1 MESITAARNISGL
14 EPMSV
19 LHGIAPLCVPMS
31 VSGDFA
37 DEVGNRAVPRIVSL
51 WERLGLFY
59 MLEQPQTAP
68 VSNTRVTV
76 NNFTAQMIFRLCSF
90 SHTDRLIERY
100 QPGSVF
106 PENIRRASQEN
117 VRMIRSA
124 EMRRVFRALTENSRY
139 TEEVG
144 RVFRLIFEKETG
156 GIPLQ
161 TVCRALAALLG
172 SSGGGA
178 VFTAQQRRIF
188 ERIAAVLGSEY
199 PESPAAVEI
208 SRLGSASGFTEE
220 QRARI
225 LSAVGKTG
233 NRPQTDAAQIVVQL
247 AERGKSAVEA
257 AELIRREVRSYGFTE
272 RHYDR
277 ESIREMI
284 GAVPGRIAPAG
295 RSAAFIAADPESAA
309 ARNGAARPAG
319 GIYEAAALLY
329 QELSGTGSDDSAG
342 KTDSSTT
349 QQNVEFRRLSGKMT
363 AGISAVFSDIL
374 NSAQYGL
381 NNPRYQVERRIPDRI
396 FRENVLGK
404 AVSANAETGK
414 PGGIGIPGTSEHS
427 EKAKYA
433 GALNP
438 ASEITMKFYADSPA
452 GRLLEQISDG
462 MVNSESRRGISEY
475 SRQFEIPVSEL
486 LAGARL
492 NAGAGIDFGE
502 KQGLSESGEAH
513 VVPMNNMDAPQDVT
527 QTMALPEP
535 ILNNFQAEET
545 GANSVSLWSSFE
557 KSVEGRLTSLFSEIS
572 RNVNFGGRTIVLSG
586 SDTHSESMRTV
597 QNQVCITA
605 PALRRILS
613 RFSFETDIYSTAQ
626 HSNSDTALTSVVN
639 ETTEL
644 LRRYSFEENRHQN
657 SPETHIYQDY
667 SFRETSGFSE
677 KNTIHNSSTALTFN
691 NAVQKENE
699 EAPAHSTSKNTNH
712 PTGAVLP
719 PEPQSNAA
727 QREQLILPER
737 STSETANH
745 LTGTLLS
752 PEPQSN
758 AAQREQLIL
767 PERSTSETANQLAGA
782 VLPPE
787 PQSNAAQTEQLTIP
801 ERSTSENVNQL
812 TGTVLSPEPQSNAAQ
827 REQLI
832 LPERSTSETAN
843 QLTGAVLP
851 PEPQS
856 KAAQREQ
863 LTLPE
868 RSISETVNQL
878 TGAVLPP
885 EPQSNAAEP
894 DQLTLPERSIS
905 ETANQLAGAVL
916 PPEPQSNAAQREQ
929 LTIQER
935 STSENA
941 NNLTGAVLP
950 PEPQSNAVQREQLIL
965 PERSTSETANQLT
978 GTVLPP
984 EPQSNAAQRE
994 QLILPERSTSE
1005 TANQLTG
1012 TVLPPEPQSNA
1023 AKTEQ
1028 LILPERSTSE
1038 TANHLT
1044 GTLLSPEPQSK
1055 AAQRKQLTL
1064 PERSTS
1070 ETANNLT
1077 GAVLPPEPQS
1087 NAAKTELLTPL
1098 AQSETQNNERR
1109 TAGSYRDRLDNKTLS
1124 VIDQLIAETR
1134 QPVPVPEIKEAIP
1147 EPEPELNYISSEKS
1161 VESSDVIRSVNIVRE
1176 SIVRHTESHMS
1187 RLIERAYRNSL
1198 PEQPEKKP
1206 FTFRTAEN
1214 TENMLMLVPPTEMDR
1229 YRAQQPY
1236 MNSLPPIEL
1245 KEPQP
1250 AQAPAETS
1258 RTVTTNRQVTVN
1270 TSVDGGISSLTR
1282 DEISRLTDKVYER
1295 IENRLA
1301 RERRRMGL

>member
-59 MLEQPQTAP
+59 MIEQPQTAP
-68 VSNTRVTV
+68 VSNTHVTV

-124 EMRRVFRALTENSRY
+124 EMRSVFRAFTENSRY

-208 SRLGSASGFTEE
+208 SRLGAASGFTEE
-220 QRARI
+220 QRAHI

-233 NRPQTDAAQIVVQL
+233 NPPQTDAAQMVVQL
-247 AERGKSAVEA
+247 AERGKSAAEA
-257 AELIRREVRSYGFTE
+257 AELIRSEVRSYGFTE

-284 GAVPGRIAPAG
+284 GAVPGRIVPAG

-349 QQNVEFRRLSGKMT
+349 QRNVEFRRLSGKMT

-374 NSAQYGL
+374 NSAQYSL
-381 NNPRYQVERRIPDRI
+381 NNPRYQAERKIPERI

-404 AVSANAETGK
+404 TVSANAETGK
-414 PGGIGIPGTSEHS
+414 PGEIGIPGTSEHS

-438 ASEITMKFYADSPA
+438 ASEITMRFYADSPA

-486 LAGARL
+486 LTGAQL

-535 ILNNFQAEET
+535 ILNNFQAEEA

-639 ETTEL
+639 ETAEL
-644 LRRYSFEENRHQN
+644 LRRYSFEEDRHQN

-677 KNTIHNSSTALTFN
+677 KNTVHNSSTALTFN

-727 QREQLILPER
+727 QREQLTLPER
-737 STSETANH
+737 STSETANQLTGVVLSPEPQSNAAQREQLTLPERSISETANH

-758 AAQREQLIL
+758 AAQREQL
-767 PERSTSETANQLAGA
+767 
-782 VLPPE
+782 
-787 PQSNAAQTEQLTIP
+787 
-801 ERSTSENVNQL
+801 
-812 TGTVLSPEPQSNAAQ
+812 
-827 REQLI
+827 
-832 LPERSTSETAN
+832 
-843 QLTGAVLP
+843 
-851 PEPQS
+851 
-856 KAAQREQ
+856 
-863 LTLPE
+863 TLP
-868 RSISETVNQL
+868 
-878 TGAVLPP
+878 
-885 EPQSNAAEP
+885 
-894 DQLTLPERSIS
+894 DRSIS
-905 ETANQLAGAVL
+905 ETANHLTGAVL

-929 LTIQER
+929 LTI
-935 STSENA
+935 
-941 NNLTGAVLP
+941 
-950 PEPQSNAVQREQLIL
+950 PEP
-965 PERSTSETANQLT
+965 STSETVNQPT

-1012 TVLPPEPQSNA
+1012 VVLPPEPQSNAAEPDQLTHPERSTSETANQLTGVVLPPESQSNA

-1038 TANHLT
+1038 TVN
-1044 GTLLSPEPQSK
+1044 Q
-1055 AAQRKQLTL
+1055 
-1064 PERSTS
+1064 
-1070 ETANNLT
+1070 LT

-1087 NAAKTELLTPL
+1087 NAARTELLTPL

-1161 VESSDVIRSVNIVRE
+1161 VEPSDVIRSVNIVRE

-1187 RLIERAYRNSL
+1187 RLIERAYRNTL

-1206 FTFRTAEN
+1206 FTFQTAEN
-1214 TENMLMLVPPTEMDR
+1214 TENMVMLVPPTEMDR

-1250 AQAPAETS
+1250 AQAPAENS

-1270 TSVDGGISSLTR
+1270 TSVDGGINSLTR

>member
-59 MLEQPQTAP
+59 MIEQPQTAP
-68 VSNTRVTV
+68 VSNTHVTV

-178 VFTAQQRRIF
+178 VFTAQQRRLF

-208 SRLGSASGFTEE
+208 SRLGAASGFTEE

-233 NRPQTDAAQIVVQL
+233 NRPQTDAAQMVVQL

-257 AELIRREVRSYGFTE
+257 AELIRSEVRSYGFTE

-284 GAVPGRIAPAG
+284 GAVPGRIAPVG
-295 RSAAFIAADPESAA
+295 RSAAFIAADSESAA
-309 ARNGAARPAG
+309 ARNGVARPAG

-349 QQNVEFRRLSGKMT
+349 QRNVEFRRLSGKMT

-374 NSAQYGL
+374 NSAQYSL
-381 NNPRYQVERRIPDRI
+381 NNPRYQAERRIPDRI

-438 ASEITMKFYADSPA
+438 ASEIAMKFYADSPA

-502 KQGLSESGEAH
+502 KQGLSQSGEAR

-535 ILNNFQAEET
+535 ILNNFQQAEEA

-572 RNVNFGGRTIVLSG
+572 RNVNTGGRTAVLSE
-586 SDTHSESMRTV
+586 SDTHPESMRTV

-677 KNTIHNSSTALTFN
+677 KNTVYNSSTALTFN

-712 PTGAVLP
+712 PTGAVL
-719 PEPQSNAA
+719 
-727 QREQLILPER
+727 
-737 STSETANH
+737 
-745 LTGTLLS
+745 S

-767 PERSTSETANQLAGA
+767 PERS
-782 VLPPE
+782 
-787 PQSNAAQTEQLTIP
+787 I
-801 ERSTSENVNQL
+801 
-812 TGTVLSPEPQSNAAQ
+812 
-827 REQLI
+827 
-832 LPERSTSETAN
+832 SETAN

-856 KAAQREQ
+856 NAAQRER
-863 LTLPE
+863 LTILE
-868 RSISETVNQL
+868 RSTSETVNQL

-885 EPQSNAAEP
+885 EPQSNAA
-894 DQLTLPERSIS
+894 Q
-905 ETANQLAGAVL
+905 
-916 PPEPQSNAAQREQ
+916 
-929 LTIQER
+929 
-935 STSENA
+935 
-941 NNLTGAVLP
+941 
-950 PEPQSNAVQREQLIL
+950 
-965 PERSTSETANQLT
+965 
-978 GTVLPP
+978 
-984 EPQSNAAQRE
+984 
-994 QLILPERSTSE
+994 
-1005 TANQLTG
+1005 
-1012 TVLPPEPQSNA
+1012 
-1023 AKTEQ
+1023 
-1028 LILPERSTSE
+1028 
-1038 TANHLT
+1038 
-1044 GTLLSPEPQSK
+1044 
-1055 AAQRKQLTL
+1055 
-1064 PERSTS
+1064 
-1070 ETANNLT
+1070 
-1077 GAVLPPEPQS
+1077 
-1087 NAAKTELLTPL
+1087 TELLTPL

-1161 VESSDVIRSVNIVRE
+1161 VEPSDVIRSVNIVRE

-1187 RLIERAYRNSL
+1187 RLIERAYRNTL

-1214 TENMLMLVPPTEMDR
+1214 TENMVMLVPPTEMDR

-1250 AQAPAETS
+1250 AQAPAENS
-1258 RTVTTNRQVTVN
+1258 RTVTTNRQITVN

>member
-59 MLEQPQTAP
+59 MLEQPQTVP

-535 ILNNFQAEET
+535 ILNNFQAEEA

-639 ETTEL
+639 ETAEL
-644 LRRYSFEENRHQN
+644 LRRYSFEEDRHQN

-677 KNTIHNSSTALTFN
+677 KNTVHNSSTALTFN
-691 NAVQKENE
+691 NVVQKENE

-712 PTGAVLP
+712 PTGAVL
-719 PEPQSNAA
+719 
-727 QREQLILPER
+727 
-737 STSETANH
+737 
-745 LTGTLLS
+745 S

-758 AAQREQLIL
+758 AAQREQLTL
-767 PERSTSETANQLAGA
+767 PERST
-782 VLPPE
+782 
-787 PQSNAAQTEQLTIP
+787 
-801 ERSTSENVNQL
+801 
-812 TGTVLSPEPQSNAAQ
+812 
-827 REQLI
+827 
-832 LPERSTSETAN
+832 
-843 QLTGAVLP
+843 
-851 PEPQS
+851 
-856 KAAQREQ
+856 
-863 LTLPE
+863 
-868 RSISETVNQL
+868 SETVNQL

-894 DQLTLPERSIS
+894 DQLTLPERSTS
-905 ETANQLAGAVL
+905 ETVNQLAGAVL

-929 LTIQER
+929 LILPER
-935 STSENA
+935 PISETVNQ
-941 NNLTGAVLP
+941 LTGAVLP
-950 PEPQSNAVQREQLIL
+950 PEPQSNAAQTEQLIL
-965 PERSTSETANQLT
+965 PERSISETANQLT

-984 EPQSNAAQRE
+984 EPQSNAAQTE
-994 QLILPERSTSE
+994 QLTIPERSISE
-1005 TANQLTG
+1005 TVNQFTG
-1012 TVLPPEPQSNA
+1012 ALLSPEPQSNA
-1023 AKTEQ
+1023 A
-1028 LILPERSTSE
+1028 
-1038 TANHLT
+1038 
-1044 GTLLSPEPQSK
+1044 
-1055 AAQRKQLTL
+1055 QRDQLTL

-1070 ETANNLT
+1070 ETVNQLT

-1087 NAAKTELLTPL
+1087 NAAQREQLTLPERSTSETVNQFTGTVLSPEPQSNAARTELLTPL

-1161 VESSDVIRSVNIVRE
+1161 VEPSDVIRSVNIVRE

-1214 TENMLMLVPPTEMDR
+1214 TENMVMLVPPTEMDR

-1250 AQAPAETS
+1250 AQAPAENS

>member
-1 MESITAARNISGL
+1 MENITAARNISGL

-233 NRPQTDAAQIVVQL
+233 NRPQTDAAQMVVQL

-257 AELIRREVRSYGFTE
+257 AELIRSEVRSYGFTE

-277 ESIREMI
+277 ESFREMI

-295 RSAAFIAADPESAA
+295 RTAAFIAADPESTA

-535 ILNNFQAEET
+535 ILNNFQAEEA

-572 RNVNFGGRTIVLSG
+572 RNVNFGGRTVVLSG

-613 RFSFETDIYSTAQ
+613 RFSFETDIYSTTQ

-639 ETTEL
+639 ETAEL
-644 LRRYSFEENRHQN
+644 LRRYSFEEDRHQN

-677 KNTIHNSSTALTFN
+677 KNTVHNSSTALTFN

-699 EAPAHSTSKNTNH
+699 EAPDHSTSKNTNH
-712 PTGAVLP
+712 PTGAVL
-719 PEPQSNAA
+719 
-727 QREQLILPER
+727 
-737 STSETANH
+737 
-745 LTGTLLS
+745 S

-758 AAQREQLIL
+758 AAQREQLTIQEPSTSETANHL
-767 PERSTSETANQLAGA
+767 TGAVLPPEPQSNAAQTEQLTIPERSTSETANQLAGA

-787 PQSNAAQTEQLTIP
+787 PQSNAAQ
-801 ERSTSENVNQL
+801 
-812 TGTVLSPEPQSNAAQ
+812 
-827 REQLI
+827 
-832 LPERSTSETAN
+832 
-843 QLTGAVLP
+843 
-851 PEPQS
+851 
-856 KAAQREQ
+856 REQ

-868 RSISETVNQL
+868 RSTSETV
-878 TGAVLPP
+878 
-885 EPQSNAAEP
+885 
-894 DQLTLPERSIS
+894 
-905 ETANQLAGAVL
+905 
-916 PPEPQSNAAQREQ
+916 
-929 LTIQER
+929 
-935 STSENA
+935 
-941 NNLTGAVLP
+941 
-950 PEPQSNAVQREQLIL
+950 
-965 PERSTSETANQLT
+965 NQLT

-984 EPQSNAAQRE
+984 EPQSNAAQ
-994 QLILPERSTSE
+994 
-1005 TANQLTG
+1005 
-1012 TVLPPEPQSNA
+1012 
-1023 AKTEQ
+1023 
-1028 LILPERSTSE
+1028 
-1038 TANHLT
+1038 
-1044 GTLLSPEPQSK
+1044 
-1055 AAQRKQLTL
+1055 
-1064 PERSTS
+1064 
-1070 ETANNLT
+1070 
-1077 GAVLPPEPQS
+1077 
-1087 NAAKTELLTPL
+1087 TELLTPL
-1098 AQSETQNNERR
+1098 AQSETKNNERR

-1161 VESSDVIRSVNIVRE
+1161 VEPSDVIRSVNIVRE

-1214 TENMLMLVPPTEMDR
+1214 TENMVMLVPPTEMDR

-1250 AQAPAETS
+1250 AQAPAENS
-1258 RTVTTNRQVTVN
+1258 RTVTTNRQITVN

>member
-124 EMRRVFRALTENSRY
+124 EMRRVFRALMENSRY

-295 RSAAFIAADPESAA
+295 RSVAFIAADPESAA

-349 QQNVEFRRLSGKMT
+349 QRNVEFRRLSGKMT

-374 NSAQYGL
+374 NSAQYSL
-381 NNPRYQVERRIPDRI
+381 NNPRYQAERRIPDRI

-404 AVSANAETGK
+404 TVSANAETGK
-414 PGGIGIPGTSEHS
+414 PGEIGIPGTSEHS

-438 ASEITMKFYADSPA
+438 ASEITMRFYADSPA

-486 LAGARL
+486 LTGAQL

-535 ILNNFQAEET
+535 ILNNFQAEEA

-586 SDTHSESMRTV
+586 SDTHSESMRNV

-639 ETTEL
+639 ETAEL
-644 LRRYSFEENRHQN
+644 LRRYSFEEDRHQN

-677 KNTIHNSSTALTFN
+677 KNTVHNSSTALTFN
-691 NAVQKENE
+691 NVVQKENE

-712 PTGAVLP
+712 PTGAVL
-719 PEPQSNAA
+719 
-727 QREQLILPER
+727 
-737 STSETANH
+737 
-745 LTGTLLS
+745 S

-758 AAQREQLIL
+758 AAQREQLTL
-767 PERSTSETANQLAGA
+767 PERSTSET
-782 VLPPE
+782 V
-787 PQSNAAQTEQLTIP
+787 
-801 ERSTSENVNQL
+801 
-812 TGTVLSPEPQSNAAQ
+812 
-827 REQLI
+827 
-832 LPERSTSETAN
+832 N

-856 KAAQREQ
+856 NAAEPDQ

-868 RSISETVNQL
+868 RSTSETVNQL

-965 PERSTSETANQLT
+965 PEHSTSETANHLTGAVLPPEPQSNAAQREQLTLLERSTSETANQLT
-978 GTVLPP
+978 GAVLPP
-984 EPQSNAAQRE
+984 ESQSNAAQRE

-1005 TANQLTG
+1005 TVNQLTG

-1023 AKTEQ
+1023 VQREQ

-1044 GTLLSPEPQSK
+1044 GAVFPPELQSN
-1055 AAQRKQLTL
+1055 AAKTEQLIL
-1064 PERSTS
+1064 PERSIS
-1070 ETANNLT
+1070 ETANHLT
-1077 GAVLPPEPQS
+1077 GAVLSPEPQS
-1087 NAAKTELLTPL
+1087 NAARTELLTPL

-1161 VESSDVIRSVNIVRE
+1161 VEPSDVIRSVNIVRE

-1214 TENMLMLVPPTEMDR
+1214 TENMVMLVPPTEMDR

-1250 AQAPAETS
+1250 AQAPAESS
-1258 RTVTTNRQVTVN
+1258 RTVTTNRQITVN

-1295 IENRLA
+1295 IETRLV

>member
-124 EMRRVFRALTENSRY
+124 EMRRVFRALMENSRY

-208 SRLGSASGFTEE
+208 SRLGAASGFTEE

-233 NRPQTDAAQIVVQL
+233 NRPQTDAAKMVVQL

-257 AELIRREVRSYGFTE
+257 AELIRSEVRSYGFTE

-277 ESIREMI
+277 ESFREMI

-349 QQNVEFRRLSGKMT
+349 QQNVEFQRLSGKMT

-374 NSAQYGL
+374 NSAQYSL
-381 NNPRYQVERRIPDRI
+381 NNPRYQAERRIPDRI

-502 KQGLSESGEAH
+502 KQGLSESGEAR

-535 ILNNFQAEET
+535 ILNNFQAEEA

-639 ETTEL
+639 ETAEL
-644 LRRYSFEENRHQN
+644 LRRYSFEEDRHQN

-677 KNTIHNSSTALTFN
+677 KNTVHNSSTALTFN
-691 NAVQKENE
+691 NVVQKENE

-712 PTGAVLP
+712 PTGAVL
-719 PEPQSNAA
+719 
-727 QREQLILPER
+727 
-737 STSETANH
+737 
-745 LTGTLLS
+745 S
-752 PEPQSN
+752 PEPQSD
-758 AAQREQLIL
+758 AAQ
-767 PERSTSETANQLAGA
+767 
-782 VLPPE
+782 
-787 PQSNAAQTEQLTIP
+787 
-801 ERSTSENVNQL
+801 
-812 TGTVLSPEPQSNAAQ
+812 
-827 REQLI
+827 
-832 LPERSTSETAN
+832 
-843 QLTGAVLP
+843 
-851 PEPQS
+851 
-856 KAAQREQ
+856 
-863 LTLPE
+863 
-868 RSISETVNQL
+868 
-878 TGAVLPP
+878 
-885 EPQSNAAEP
+885 
-894 DQLTLPERSIS
+894 
-905 ETANQLAGAVL
+905 
-916 PPEPQSNAAQREQ
+916 
-929 LTIQER
+929 
-935 STSENA
+935 
-941 NNLTGAVLP
+941 
-950 PEPQSNAVQREQLIL
+950 
-965 PERSTSETANQLT
+965 
-978 GTVLPP
+978 
-984 EPQSNAAQRE
+984 
-994 QLILPERSTSE
+994 
-1005 TANQLTG
+1005 
-1012 TVLPPEPQSNA
+1012 
-1023 AKTEQ
+1023 
-1028 LILPERSTSE
+1028 
-1038 TANHLT
+1038 
-1044 GTLLSPEPQSK
+1044 
-1055 AAQRKQLTL
+1055 
-1064 PERSTS
+1064 
-1070 ETANNLT
+1070 
-1077 GAVLPPEPQS
+1077 
-1087 NAAKTELLTPL
+1087 TELLTPL

-1134 QPVPVPEIKEAIP
+1134 QPIPVPEIKEAIP

-1161 VESSDVIRSVNIVRE
+1161 VEPSDVIRSVNIVRE

-1187 RLIERAYRNSL
+1187 RLIERAYRNTL

-1214 TENMLMLVPPTEMDR
+1214 TENMVMLVPPAEMDR

-1250 AQAPAETS
+1250 AQAPAENS

>member
-1 MESITAARNISGL
+1 MENITAARNISGL

-59 MLEQPQTAP
+59 MIEQPQTAP
-68 VSNTRVTV
+68 VSNTHVTV

-124 EMRRVFRALTENSRY
+124 EMRSVFRAFTENSRY

-199 PESPAAVEI
+199 PESPVAVEI
-208 SRLGSASGFTEE
+208 SRLGAASGFTEE

-727 QREQLILPER
+727 
-737 STSETANH
+737 
-745 LTGTLLS
+745 
-752 PEPQSN
+752 
-758 AAQREQLIL
+758 
-767 PERSTSETANQLAGA
+767 
-782 VLPPE
+782 
-787 PQSNAAQTEQLTIP
+787 
-801 ERSTSENVNQL
+801 
-812 TGTVLSPEPQSNAAQ
+812 
-827 REQLI
+827 
-832 LPERSTSETAN
+832 
-843 QLTGAVLP
+843 
-851 PEPQS
+851 
-856 KAAQREQ
+856 
-863 LTLPE
+863 
-868 RSISETVNQL
+868 
-878 TGAVLPP
+878 
-885 EPQSNAAEP
+885 
-894 DQLTLPERSIS
+894 
-905 ETANQLAGAVL
+905 
-916 PPEPQSNAAQREQ
+916 
-929 LTIQER
+929 
-935 STSENA
+935 
-941 NNLTGAVLP
+941 
-950 PEPQSNAVQREQLIL
+950 
-965 PERSTSETANQLT
+965 
-978 GTVLPP
+978 
-984 EPQSNAAQRE
+984 
-994 QLILPERSTSE
+994 
-1005 TANQLTG
+1005 
-1012 TVLPPEPQSNA
+1012 
-1023 AKTEQ
+1023 
-1028 LILPERSTSE
+1028 
-1038 TANHLT
+1038 
-1044 GTLLSPEPQSK
+1044 
-1055 AAQRKQLTL
+1055 
-1064 PERSTS
+1064 
-1070 ETANNLT
+1070 
-1077 GAVLPPEPQS
+1077 
-1087 NAAKTELLTPL
+1087 KTELLTPL

>member
-37 DEVGNRAVPRIVSL
+37 DEVGNRAAPRIVSL

-199 PESPAAVEI
+199 PETPAAVEI
-208 SRLGSASGFTEE
+208 SRLGAASGFTEE

-233 NRPQTDAAQIVVQL
+233 NRPQTDAAQMVVQL

-257 AELIRREVRSYGFTE
+257 AELIRSEVRSYGFTE

-295 RSAAFIAADPESAA
+295 RSAAFLAADPESAA

-349 QQNVEFRRLSGKMT
+349 QRNVEFRRLSGKMT

-374 NSAQYGL
+374 NSAQYSL
-381 NNPRYQVERRIPDRI
+381 NNPRYQAERRIPERI

-414 PGGIGIPGTSEHS
+414 PGRIGIPGTSEHS

-438 ASEITMKFYADSPA
+438 ASEITMRFYADSPA

-502 KQGLSESGEAH
+502 KRGLSQSGEAR
-513 VVPMNNMDAPQDVT
+513 VVPMNNTDAPQDVT
-527 QTMALPEP
+527 QTMAFPEP
-535 ILNNFQAEET
+535 ILNNFQAEEA

-572 RNVNFGGRTIVLSG
+572 RNVNFGGRTVVLSE
-586 SDTHSESMRTV
+586 SDTHPESMRTV

-727 QREQLILPER
+727 QREQLTLPER
-737 STSETANH
+737 STSETVNQ
-745 LTGTLLS
+745 LTGTVLP

-758 AAQREQLIL
+758 AAQREQLTL
-767 PERSTSETANQLAGA
+767 PERSISET
-782 VLPPE
+782 
-787 PQSNAAQTEQLTIP
+787 
-801 ERSTSENVNQL
+801 VNQL
-812 TGTVLSPEPQSNAAQ
+812 TGT
-827 REQLI
+827 
-832 LPERSTSETAN
+832 
-843 QLTGAVLP
+843 VLP

-1005 TANQLTG
+1005 TVNQ
-1012 TVLPPEPQSNA
+1012 
-1023 AKTEQ
+1023 
-1028 LILPERSTSE
+1028 
-1038 TANHLT
+1038 
-1044 GTLLSPEPQSK
+1044 
-1055 AAQRKQLTL
+1055 
-1064 PERSTS
+1064 
-1070 ETANNLT
+1070 LT

-1087 NAAKTELLTPL
+1087 NAARTELLTPL

-1161 VESSDVIRSVNIVRE
+1161 VEPSDVIRSVNIVRE

-1187 RLIERAYRNSL
+1187 RLIERAYRNTL

-1206 FTFRTAEN
+1206 FTFQTAEN
-1214 TENMLMLVPPTEMDR
+1214 TENMVMLVPPTEMDR

-1250 AQAPAETS
+1250 AQAPAENS

-1270 TSVDGGISSLTR
+1270 TSVDGGINSLTR

>member
-124 EMRRVFRALTENSRY
+124 EMRSVFRAFTENSRY

-199 PESPAAVEI
+199 PESPVAVEI
-208 SRLGSASGFTEE
+208 SRLGAASGFTEE

-225 LSAVGKTG
+225 LSAVGRTG
-233 NRPQTDAAQIVVQL
+233 NRPQTDAAQMVVQL

-257 AELIRREVRSYGFTE
+257 AELIRSEVRSYGFTE

-277 ESIREMI
+277 ESIREMV

-295 RSAAFIAADPESAA
+295 RSAAFIAADPESTA

-462 MVNSESRRGISEY
+462 LVNSESRRGISEY

-492 NAGAGIDFGE
+492 NAGVGIDFGE
-502 KQGLSESGEAH
+502 KQGLSQSGEAR

-572 RNVNFGGRTIVLSG
+572 RNVNFGGRTVVLSG

-613 RFSFETDIYSTAQ
+613 RLSFETDIYSTTQ

-639 ETTEL
+639 ETAEL
-644 LRRYSFEENRHQN
+644 LRRYSFEEDRHQN

-677 KNTIHNSSTALTFN
+677 KNTVHNSSTALTFN

-712 PTGAVLP
+712 PTGAVL
-719 PEPQSNAA
+719 S
-727 QREQLILPER
+727 
-737 STSETANH
+737 S
-745 LTGTLLS
+745 
-752 PEPQSN
+752 EPQSN

-787 PQSNAAQTEQLTIP
+787 S
-801 ERSTSENVNQL
+801 
-812 TGTVLSPEPQSNAAQ
+812 QSNAAQ

-832 LPERSTSETAN
+832 LPERSTSET
-843 QLTGAVLP
+843 
-851 PEPQS
+851 
-856 KAAQREQ
+856 
-863 LTLPE
+863 
-868 RSISETVNQL
+868 VNQL
-878 TGAVLPP
+878 TG
-885 EPQSNAAEP
+885 
-894 DQLTLPERSIS
+894 T
-905 ETANQLAGAVL
+905 
-916 PPEPQSNAAQREQ
+916 
-929 LTIQER
+929 
-935 STSENA
+935 
-941 NNLTGAVLP
+941 VLP

-965 PERSTSETANQLT
+965 PERSTSETANHLT
-978 GTVLPP
+978 GAVFPP
-984 EPQSNAAQRE
+984 E
-994 QLILPERSTSE
+994 L
-1005 TANQLTG
+1005 
-1012 TVLPPEPQSNA
+1012 QSNA

-1028 LILPERSTSE
+1028 LILPERSISE

-1044 GTLLSPEPQSK
+1044 G
-1055 AAQRKQLTL
+1055 
-1064 PERSTS
+1064 
-1070 ETANNLT
+1070 
-1077 GAVLPPEPQS
+1077 AVLSPEPQS
-1087 NAAKTELLTPL
+1087 NAARTELLTPL

-1161 VESSDVIRSVNIVRE
+1161 VEPSDVIRSVNIVRE

-1187 RLIERAYRNSL
+1187 RLIERAYRNTL

-1206 FTFRTAEN
+1206 FKFRTAEN
-1214 TENMLMLVPPTEMDR
+1214 TENMVMLVPPTEMDR

-1250 AQAPAETS
+1250 AQAPAENS

>member
-1 MESITAARNISGL
+1 MENITAARNISGL

-124 EMRRVFRALTENSRY
+124 EMRRVFRALMENSRY

-208 SRLGSASGFTEE
+208 SRLGAASGFTEE

-767 PERSTSETANQLAGA
+767 PERSTSETAN
-782 VLPPE
+782 
-787 PQSNAAQTEQLTIP
+787 
-801 ERSTSENVNQL
+801 
-812 TGTVLSPEPQSNAAQ
+812 
-827 REQLI
+827 
-832 LPERSTSETAN
+832 
-843 QLTGAVLP
+843 
-851 PEPQS
+851 
-856 KAAQREQ
+856 
-863 LTLPE
+863 
-868 RSISETVNQL
+868 
-878 TGAVLPP
+878 
-885 EPQSNAAEP
+885 
-894 DQLTLPERSIS
+894 
-905 ETANQLAGAVL
+905 
-916 PPEPQSNAAQREQ
+916 
-929 LTIQER
+929 
-935 STSENA
+935 
-941 NNLTGAVLP
+941 
-950 PEPQSNAVQREQLIL
+950 
-965 PERSTSETANQLT
+965 
-978 GTVLPP
+978 
-984 EPQSNAAQRE
+984 
-994 QLILPERSTSE
+994 
-1005 TANQLTG
+1005 
-1012 TVLPPEPQSNA
+1012 
-1023 AKTEQ
+1023 
-1028 LILPERSTSE
+1028 
-1038 TANHLT
+1038 HLT

>member
-1 MESITAARNISGL
+1 MENITAARNISGL

-59 MLEQPQTAP
+59 MIEQPQTAP
-68 VSNTRVTV
+68 VSNTHVTV

-178 VFTAQQRRIF
+178 VFTSQQRRIF

-208 SRLGSASGFTEE
+208 SRLGAASGFTEE

-225 LSAVGKTG
+225 LSAVGRTG
-233 NRPQTDAAQIVVQL
+233 NRPQTDAAQMVVQL

-257 AELIRREVRSYGFTE
+257 AELIRSEVRSYGFTE

-277 ESIREMI
+277 ESIREMV

-295 RSAAFIAADPESAA
+295 RSAEFIAADPESTA

-329 QELSGTGSDDSAG
+329 QELSGTGSDEPAG

-349 QQNVEFRRLSGKMT
+349 QRNVEFRRLYGKMT

-374 NSAQYGL
+374 NSAQYSL
-381 NNPRYQVERRIPDRI
+381 NNPRYQAERRIPDRI

-414 PGGIGIPGTSEHS
+414 PGGIGILGTSEHS

-438 ASEITMKFYADSPA
+438 ASEIAMKFYADSPA

-462 MVNSESRRGISEY
+462 MANSESRRGISEY
-475 SRQFEIPVSEL
+475 SRQFEFPVSEL

-502 KQGLSESGEAH
+502 KPRLSESGEAR
-513 VVPMNNMDAPQDVT
+513 VVPMNNANVPQSAI
-527 QTMALPEP
+527 QTLALPEHAS
-535 ILNNFQAEET
+535 NNYNAEEA
-545 GANSVSLWSSFE
+545 GANTVSLWSSFE

-572 RNVNFGGRTIVLSG
+572 RNVNTGGRTAVLSE
-586 SDTHSESMRTV
+586 SDTHPESMRTV

-667 SFRETSGFSE
+667 SFRKTSGFSE
-677 KNTIHNSSTALTFN
+677 QNTVHNTSTALTFN

-699 EAPAHSTSKNTNH
+699 AAPAHPTSKNTNH
-712 PTGAVLP
+712 PTGTV
-719 PEPQSNAA
+719 
-727 QREQLILPER
+727 
-737 STSETANH
+737 
-745 LTGTLLS
+745 LS

-758 AAQREQLIL
+758 AVQREQLTI
-767 PERSTSETANQLAGA
+767 PERSTSETANQLTGAVLSPEPQGNADKPDQLTLKEPSTSETANQITGA

-787 PQSNAAQTEQLTIP
+787 PQGNVAQTEQLTIP
-801 ERSTSENVNQL
+801 ERSTSETANQF
-812 TGTVLSPEPQSNAAQ
+812 TGTVLPPEPQSKAAQ
-827 REQLI
+827 TEQLI

-856 KAAQREQ
+856 NAAQREQ
-863 LTLPE
+863 LTIPE
-868 RSISETVNQL
+868 RSISETANHL

-885 EPQSNAAEP
+885 EPQSNATQRE
-894 DQLTLPERSIS
+894 QLILPERSTS
-905 ETANQLAGAVL
+905 ETTNQLTGAVL

-929 LTIQER
+929 LTI
-935 STSENA
+935 
-941 NNLTGAVLP
+941 
-950 PEPQSNAVQREQLIL
+950 
-965 PERSTSETANQLT
+965 PERSTSETANQ
-978 GTVLPP
+978 
-984 EPQSNAAQRE
+984 
-994 QLILPERSTSE
+994 
-1005 TANQLTG
+1005 
-1012 TVLPPEPQSNA
+1012 
-1023 AKTEQ
+1023 
-1028 LILPERSTSE
+1028 
-1038 TANHLT
+1038 
-1044 GTLLSPEPQSK
+1044 
-1055 AAQRKQLTL
+1055 
-1064 PERSTS
+1064 
-1070 ETANNLT
+1070 LT

-1087 NAAKTELLTPL
+1087 NAAQTELLTPL
-1098 AQSETQNNERR
+1098 EQSETQSNERR

-1214 TENMLMLVPPTEMDR
+1214 TENMVMLVPPTEMDR

-1295 IENRLA
+1295 IETRLV

>member
-100 QPGSVF
+100 QPGAVF

-178 VFTAQQRRIF
+178 IFTAQQRRIF

-208 SRLGSASGFTEE
+208 SRLGAASGFTEE
-220 QRARI
+220 QRAHI

-257 AELIRREVRSYGFTE
+257 AELIRLEVRSYGFTE

-295 RSAAFIAADPESAA
+295 RSAAFLAADPESAA

-349 QQNVEFRRLSGKMT
+349 QRNVEFRRLSGKMT

-374 NSAQYGL
+374 NSAQYSL
-381 NNPRYQVERRIPDRI
+381 NNPRYQAERRIPDRI

-414 PGGIGIPGTSEHS
+414 PGEIGIPGTSEHS

-438 ASEITMKFYADSPA
+438 ASEITMRFYADSPA

-502 KQGLSESGEAH
+502 KQELSQSGEAR
-513 VVPMNNMDAPQDVT
+513 VVPMNNMDDPQDVT

-535 ILNNFQAEET
+535 IMNNFQAEET

-639 ETTEL
+639 ETAEL
-644 LRRYSFEENRHQN
+644 LRRYSFEEDRHQN

-677 KNTIHNSSTALTFN
+677 KNTVHNSSTALTFN

-699 EAPAHSTSKNTNH
+699 EAPA
-712 PTGAVLP
+712 
-719 PEPQSNAA
+719 
-727 QREQLILPER
+727 R
-737 STSETANH
+737 STSETVNH
-745 LTGTLLS
+745 FTGTVLS

-758 AAQREQLIL
+758 AAQREQL
-767 PERSTSETANQLAGA
+767 
-782 VLPPE
+782 
-787 PQSNAAQTEQLTIP
+787 TIP
-801 ERSTSENVNQL
+801 ERSTSGTVNQF
-812 TGTVLSPEPQSNAAQ
+812 TGAVLSPEPQSNAAQ

-832 LPERSTSETAN
+832 LPERS
-843 QLTGAVLP
+843 
-851 PEPQS
+851 
-856 KAAQREQ
+856 
-863 LTLPE
+863 
-868 RSISETVNQL
+868 ISETVNQF
-878 TGAVLPP
+878 TGALL
-885 EPQSNAAEP
+885 S
-894 DQLTLPERSIS
+894 
-905 ETANQLAGAVL
+905 
-916 PPEPQSNAAQREQ
+916 
-929 LTIQER
+929 
-935 STSENA
+935 
-941 NNLTGAVLP
+941 
-950 PEPQSNAVQREQLIL
+950 
-965 PERSTSETANQLT
+965 
-978 GTVLPP
+978 P

-1012 TVLPPEPQSNA
+1012 TVLLPEPQSNA
-1023 AKTEQ
+1023 AQTEQ
-1028 LILPERSTSE
+1028 LTIPERSTSE

-1044 GTLLSPEPQSK
+1044 GAVLSSEPQSN
-1055 AAQRKQLTL
+1055 AAQREQLTI
-1064 PERSTS
+1064 PEPSTS
-1070 ETANNLT
+1070 ETVNQPT
-1077 GAVLPPEPQS
+1077 GTVLPPEPQS
-1087 NAAKTELLTPL
+1087 NAARTELLTPL

-1161 VESSDVIRSVNIVRE
+1161 VEPSDVIRSVNIVRE

-1187 RLIERAYRNSL
+1187 RLIERAYRNTL

-1214 TENMLMLVPPTEMDR
+1214 TENMVMLVPPTEMDR

-1250 AQAPAETS
+1250 AQAPAENS

-1295 IENRLA
+1295 IETRLV

>member
-124 EMRRVFRALTENSRY
+124 EMRSVFRAFTENSRY

-199 PESPAAVEI
+199 PESPVAVEI
-208 SRLGSASGFTEE
+208 SRLGAASGFTED

-225 LSAVGKTG
+225 LSAVGRTG
-233 NRPQTDAAQIVVQL
+233 NRPQTDAAQMVVQL

-257 AELIRREVRSYGFTE
+257 AELIRSEVRSYGFTE

-277 ESIREMI
+277 ESIREMV

-295 RSAAFIAADPESAA
+295 RSAAFIAADPESTA

-349 QQNVEFRRLSGKMT
+349 QRNVEFRRLSGKMT

-374 NSAQYGL
+374 NSAQYSL
-381 NNPRYQVERRIPDRI
+381 NNPRYRAERRIPDRI

-414 PGGIGIPGTSEHS
+414 PGEIGIPGTSEHS

-433 GALNP
+433 GTLNP
-438 ASEITMKFYADSPA
+438 ASEIAMKFYADSPA
-452 GRLLEQISDG
+452 GRLLELISDG
-462 MVNSESRRGISEY
+462 MANSESRRGISEY

-486 LAGARL
+486 LAGAQL

-502 KQGLSESGEAH
+502 KQGLSESGEAR

-535 ILNNFQAEET
+535 ILNNFQAEEA

-572 RNVNFGGRTIVLSG
+572 RNVNFGGRTVVLSE
-586 SDTHSESMRTV
+586 SDTHPESMRTV

-727 QREQLILPER
+727 QREQLTLPER
-737 STSETANH
+737 STSET
-745 LTGTLLS
+745 
-752 PEPQSN
+752 
-758 AAQREQLIL
+758 
-767 PERSTSETANQLAGA
+767 
-782 VLPPE
+782 V
-787 PQSNAAQTEQLTIP
+787 
-801 ERSTSENVNQL
+801 
-812 TGTVLSPEPQSNAAQ
+812 
-827 REQLI
+827 
-832 LPERSTSETAN
+832 
-843 QLTGAVLP
+843 
-851 PEPQS
+851 
-856 KAAQREQ
+856 
-863 LTLPE
+863 
-868 RSISETVNQL
+868 
-878 TGAVLPP
+878 
-885 EPQSNAAEP
+885 
-894 DQLTLPERSIS
+894 
-905 ETANQLAGAVL
+905 
-916 PPEPQSNAAQREQ
+916 
-929 LTIQER
+929 
-935 STSENA
+935 
-941 NNLTGAVLP
+941 
-950 PEPQSNAVQREQLIL
+950 
-965 PERSTSETANQLT
+965 NQLT

-994 QLILPERSTSE
+994 QLTLPERSKSE
-1005 TANQLTG
+1005 TGNQLTG
-1012 TVLPPEPQSNA
+1012 TVLPPEPQSKA
-1023 AKTEQ
+1023 AQREQ

-1161 VESSDVIRSVNIVRE
+1161 VEPSDVIRSVNIVRE

-1214 TENMLMLVPPTEMDR
+1214 TENMVMLVPPAEMDR

-1258 RTVTTNRQVTVN
+1258 RTVTTNRQITVN

>member
-208 SRLGSASGFTEE
+208 SRLGAASGFTEE

-225 LSAVGKTG
+225 LSSVGKTG
-233 NRPQTDAAQIVVQL
+233 NRPQTDAAQMVVQL

-257 AELIRREVRSYGFTE
+257 AELIRSEVRSYGFTE

-284 GAVPGRIAPAG
+284 GAVPGRIAPVG
-295 RSAAFIAADPESAA
+295 RSAAFLAADPESAA

-349 QQNVEFRRLSGKMT
+349 QRNVEFRRLSGKMT

-374 NSAQYGL
+374 NSAQYSL
-381 NNPRYQVERRIPDRI
+381 NNPRYQAERKIPERI

-404 AVSANAETGK
+404 TVSANAETGK
-414 PGGIGIPGTSEHS
+414 PGEIGIPGTSEHS

-438 ASEITMKFYADSPA
+438 ASEITMRFYADSPA

-486 LAGARL
+486 LTGAQL

-535 ILNNFQAEET
+535 ILNNFQAEEA

-639 ETTEL
+639 ETAEL
-644 LRRYSFEENRHQN
+644 LRRYSFEEDRHQN

-677 KNTIHNSSTALTFN
+677 KNTVHNSSTALTFN

-699 EAPAHSTSKNTNH
+699 EAPDHSTSKNTNH
-712 PTGAVLP
+712 PTGAVL
-719 PEPQSNAA
+719 
-727 QREQLILPER
+727 
-737 STSETANH
+737 
-745 LTGTLLS
+745 S

-758 AAQREQLIL
+758 AAQREQLTIQEPSTSETANHL
-767 PERSTSETANQLAGA
+767 TGAVLPPEPQSNAAQTEQLTIPERSTSETANQLAGA

-787 PQSNAAQTEQLTIP
+787 PQSNAAQ
-801 ERSTSENVNQL
+801 
-812 TGTVLSPEPQSNAAQ
+812 
-827 REQLI
+827 
-832 LPERSTSETAN
+832 
-843 QLTGAVLP
+843 
-851 PEPQS
+851 
-856 KAAQREQ
+856 REQ

-868 RSISETVNQL
+868 RSTSETV
-878 TGAVLPP
+878 
-885 EPQSNAAEP
+885 
-894 DQLTLPERSIS
+894 
-905 ETANQLAGAVL
+905 
-916 PPEPQSNAAQREQ
+916 
-929 LTIQER
+929 
-935 STSENA
+935 
-941 NNLTGAVLP
+941 
-950 PEPQSNAVQREQLIL
+950 
-965 PERSTSETANQLT
+965 NQLT

-984 EPQSNAAQRE
+984 EPQSNAAQ
-994 QLILPERSTSE
+994 
-1005 TANQLTG
+1005 
-1012 TVLPPEPQSNA
+1012 
-1023 AKTEQ
+1023 
-1028 LILPERSTSE
+1028 
-1038 TANHLT
+1038 
-1044 GTLLSPEPQSK
+1044 
-1055 AAQRKQLTL
+1055 
-1064 PERSTS
+1064 
-1070 ETANNLT
+1070 
-1077 GAVLPPEPQS
+1077 
-1087 NAAKTELLTPL
+1087 TELLTPL
-1098 AQSETQNNERR
+1098 AQSETKNNERR

-1161 VESSDVIRSVNIVRE
+1161 VEPSDVIRSVNIVRE

-1187 RLIERAYRNSL
+1187 RLIERAYRNTL

-1214 TENMLMLVPPTEMDR
+1214 TENMVMLVPPTEMDR

-1250 AQAPAETS
+1250 AQAPAESS

>member
-374 NSAQYGL
+374 NSAQYSL
-381 NNPRYQVERRIPDRI
+381 NNPRYQAERRIPDRI

-535 ILNNFQAEET
+535 ILNNFQAEEA

-639 ETTEL
+639 ETAEL
-644 LRRYSFEENRHQN
+644 LRRYSFEEDRHQN

-677 KNTIHNSSTALTFN
+677 KNIVHNSSTALTFN

-699 EAPAHSTSKNTNH
+699 EAP
-712 PTGAVLP
+712 
-719 PEPQSNAA
+719 
-727 QREQLILPER
+727 
-737 STSETANH
+737 
-745 LTGTLLS
+745 
-752 PEPQSN
+752 
-758 AAQREQLIL
+758 
-767 PERSTSETANQLAGA
+767 ERSTSETANQLTG
-782 VLPPE
+782 VVFSPE
-787 PQSNAAQTEQLTIP
+787 PQSNAAQTEQLI
-801 ERSTSENVNQL
+801 
-812 TGTVLSPEPQSNAAQ
+812 
-827 REQLI
+827 
-832 LPERSTSETAN
+832 
-843 QLTGAVLP
+843 
-851 PEPQS
+851 
-856 KAAQREQ
+856 
-863 LTLPE
+863 
-868 RSISETVNQL
+868 
-878 TGAVLPP
+878 
-885 EPQSNAAEP
+885 
-894 DQLTLPERSIS
+894 LPERSIS
-905 ETANQLAGAVL
+905 ETANQL
-916 PPEPQSNAAQREQ
+916 
-929 LTIQER
+929 
-935 STSENA
+935 
-941 NNLTGAVLP
+941 TGA
-950 PEPQSNAVQREQLIL
+950 
-965 PERSTSETANQLT
+965 
-978 GTVLPP
+978 VLPP

-1012 TVLPPEPQSNA
+1012 TVLTPEPQSNAAKTEQLILPERSISETANQLTGTVLPPEPQSNAAQREQLTLPERSTSETANQLTGVVLPPESQSNA

-1038 TANHLT
+1038 TVN
-1044 GTLLSPEPQSK
+1044 Q
-1055 AAQRKQLTL
+1055 
-1064 PERSTS
+1064 
-1070 ETANNLT
+1070 LT

-1087 NAAKTELLTPL
+1087 NAARTELLTPL

-1161 VESSDVIRSVNIVRE
+1161 VEPSDVIRSVNIVRE

-1187 RLIERAYRNSL
+1187 RLIERAYRNTL

-1206 FTFRTAEN
+1206 FTFQTAEN
-1214 TENMLMLVPPTEMDR
+1214 TENMVMLVPPTEMDR

-1250 AQAPAETS
+1250 AQAPAENS

-1270 TSVDGGISSLTR
+1270 TSVDGGINSLTR

>member
-1 MESITAARNISGL
+1 MENITAARNISGL

-59 MLEQPQTAP
+59 MIEQPQTAP
-68 VSNTRVTV
+68 VSNTHVTV

-233 NRPQTDAAQIVVQL
+233 NRPQTDAAQMVVQL

-257 AELIRREVRSYGFTE
+257 AELIRSEVRSYGFTE

-414 PGGIGIPGTSEHS
+414 PGGIGIPETSEHS

-502 KQGLSESGEAH
+502 KQGLSQSGEAR

-535 ILNNFQAEET
+535 IMNNFQAEEA

-572 RNVNFGGRTIVLSG
+572 RNVNFGGRTVVLSG
-586 SDTHSESMRTV
+586 SDTHSKSMRTV

-626 HSNSDTALTSVVN
+626 HSNSDTTLTSVVS
-639 ETTEL
+639 ETAEL

-677 KNTIHNSSTALTFN
+677 KNTVYNSSTALTFN

-712 PTGAVLP
+712 PTGAVL
-719 PEPQSNAA
+719 S
-727 QREQLILPER
+727 
-737 STSETANH
+737 
-745 LTGTLLS
+745 
-752 PEPQSN
+752 
-758 AAQREQLIL
+758 
-767 PERSTSETANQLAGA
+767 
-782 VLPPE
+782 
-787 PQSNAAQTEQLTIP
+787 
-801 ERSTSENVNQL
+801 
-812 TGTVLSPEPQSNAAQ
+812 
-827 REQLI
+827 
-832 LPERSTSETAN
+832 
-843 QLTGAVLP
+843 
-851 PEPQS
+851 
-856 KAAQREQ
+856 
-863 LTLPE
+863 
-868 RSISETVNQL
+868 
-878 TGAVLPP
+878 
-885 EPQSNAAEP
+885 
-894 DQLTLPERSIS
+894 
-905 ETANQLAGAVL
+905 
-916 PPEPQSNAAQREQ
+916 
-929 LTIQER
+929 
-935 STSENA
+935 
-941 NNLTGAVLP
+941 
-950 PEPQSNAVQREQLIL
+950 PEPQSNAVQREQLTL

-994 QLILPERSTSE
+994 QLTIQERSTSETANHLTGTVLPPEPQSNAAKTEQLTLPERSISE

-1023 AKTEQ
+1023 AQREQLTIPERSTSETANQLTGAVLTPEPQSNAAQREQ

-1044 GTLLSPEPQSK
+1044 GAVLPPEPQSNAAQMERLTIPEHSTSETANHPTGAVLPPEPQSN
-1055 AAQRKQLTL
+1055 AAQREQLTI

-1070 ETANNLT
+1070 ETANHPTGAVLPPESQSNTAQREQLTIPEHSTSETANHLT

-1087 NAAKTELLTPL
+1087 NAAQREQLTLLERSTSETANQLTGAVLPPEPQSNAAQRERLTILERSTSETANHPTGAVLPPEPQSNVAQTELLTPL
-1098 AQSETQNNERR
+1098 AQSETQSKERR
-1109 TAGSYRDRLDNKTLS
+1109 TAGSYRDRLDKETLS
-1124 VIDQLIAETR
+1124 VIDQLIAESR
-1134 QPVPVPEIKEAIP
+1134 QSVHAPEVKKAAP

-1161 VESSDVIRSVNIVRE
+1161 VEPSDVIRSVNIVRE

-1214 TENMLMLVPPTEMDR
+1214 TENMVMLVPPTEMDR

-1250 AQAPAETS
+1250 AQAPAESS

>member
-349 QQNVEFRRLSGKMT
+349 QRNVEFRRLSGKMT

-374 NSAQYGL
+374 NSAQYSL
-381 NNPRYQVERRIPDRI
+381 NNPRYQAERRIPDRI

-438 ASEITMKFYADSPA
+438 ASEITMRFYADSPA

-475 SRQFEIPVSEL
+475 SRQFGIPVSEL

-502 KQGLSESGEAH
+502 KQGLSESGEAR
-513 VVPMNNMDAPQDVT
+513 VVPMNNMDASQDVT

-535 ILNNFQAEET
+535 IMNNFQQAEEA
-545 GANSVSLWSSFE
+545 GANSVSLWSCFE

-572 RNVNFGGRTIVLSG
+572 RNVNFGGRTVVLSG

-639 ETTEL
+639 ETAEL
-644 LRRYSFEENRHQN
+644 LRRYSFEENLHQN

-677 KNTIHNSSTALTFN
+677 KNTVHNSSTALTFN

-712 PTGAVLP
+712 PTGAVL
-719 PEPQSNAA
+719 
-727 QREQLILPER
+727 
-737 STSETANH
+737 
-745 LTGTLLS
+745 S

-767 PERSTSETANQLAGA
+767 PERSTSETVNQLTGA

-787 PQSNAAQTEQLTIP
+787 PQSNAAQREQLTIP
-801 ERSTSENVNQL
+801 ERSTSETANQL
-812 TGTVLSPEPQSNAAQ
+812 TGAVLSPEPQSNAAQTEQLILTERSTSEAVNQLKGVVLSPEPQSNAAQ
-827 REQLI
+827 REQLTI
-832 LPERSTSETAN
+832 PERSTSETAN

-856 KAAQREQ
+856 
-863 LTLPE
+863 
-868 RSISETVNQL
+868 
-878 TGAVLPP
+878 
-885 EPQSNAAEP
+885 
-894 DQLTLPERSIS
+894 
-905 ETANQLAGAVL
+905 
-916 PPEPQSNAAQREQ
+916 NAAQAEQ
-929 LTIQER
+929 M
-935 STSENA
+935 
-941 NNLTGAVLP
+941 
-950 PEPQSNAVQREQLIL
+950 IL

-978 GTVLPP
+978 GVVLPP
-984 EPQSNAAQRE
+984 EPQSNAAQ
-994 QLILPERSTSE
+994 
-1005 TANQLTG
+1005 
-1012 TVLPPEPQSNA
+1012 
-1023 AKTEQ
+1023 TEQ
-1028 LILPERSTSE
+1028 LILPERSISE
-1038 TANHLT
+1038 TADQLT
-1044 GTLLSPEPQSK
+1044 GTVLS
-1055 AAQRKQLTL
+1055 
-1064 PERSTS
+1064 
-1070 ETANNLT
+1070 
-1077 GAVLPPEPQS
+1077 PEPQS
-1087 NAAKTELLTPL
+1087 NAARTELLTPL

-1161 VESSDVIRSVNIVRE
+1161 VEPIDVIRSVNIVRE

-1214 TENMLMLVPPTEMDR
+1214 TENMVMLVPPTEMDR

-1250 AQAPAETS
+1250 AQAPAENS
-1258 RTVTTNRQVTVN
+1258 RTVTTNRQITVN

>member
-199 PESPAAVEI
+199 PETPAAVEI
-208 SRLGSASGFTEE
+208 SRLGAASGFTEE

-233 NRPQTDAAQIVVQL
+233 NRPQTDAAQMVVQL

-257 AELIRREVRSYGFTE
+257 AELIRSEVRSYGFTE

-295 RSAAFIAADPESAA
+295 RSAAFLAADPESAA

-349 QQNVEFRRLSGKMT
+349 QRNVEFRRLSGKMT

-374 NSAQYGL
+374 NSAQYSL
-381 NNPRYQVERRIPDRI
+381 NNPRYQAERRIPDRI

-414 PGGIGIPGTSEHS
+414 PEGIGIPGTSEHS

-438 ASEITMKFYADSPA
+438 ASEITMRFYADSPA

-535 ILNNFQAEET
+535 ILNNFQAEEA

-639 ETTEL
+639 ETAEL
-644 LRRYSFEENRHQN
+644 LRRYSFEEDRHQN

-677 KNTIHNSSTALTFN
+677 KNTVHNSSTALTFN
-691 NAVQKENE
+691 NVVQKENE

-712 PTGAVLP
+712 PTGAVL
-719 PEPQSNAA
+719 
-727 QREQLILPER
+727 
-737 STSETANH
+737 
-745 LTGTLLS
+745 S

-758 AAQREQLIL
+758 AAQREQLTL
-767 PERSTSETANQLAGA
+767 PERST
-782 VLPPE
+782 
-787 PQSNAAQTEQLTIP
+787 
-801 ERSTSENVNQL
+801 
-812 TGTVLSPEPQSNAAQ
+812 
-827 REQLI
+827 
-832 LPERSTSETAN
+832 
-843 QLTGAVLP
+843 
-851 PEPQS
+851 
-856 KAAQREQ
+856 
-863 LTLPE
+863 
-868 RSISETVNQL
+868 SETVNQL

-894 DQLTLPERSIS
+894 DQLTLPERSTS
-905 ETANQLAGAVL
+905 ETVNQLAGAVL

-929 LTIQER
+929 LILPER
-935 STSENA
+935 PISETVNQ
-941 NNLTGAVLP
+941 LTGAVLP
-950 PEPQSNAVQREQLIL
+950 PEPQSNAAQTEQLIL
-965 PERSTSETANQLT
+965 PERSISETANQLT

-984 EPQSNAAQRE
+984 EPQSNAAQTE
-994 QLILPERSTSE
+994 QLTIPERSISE
-1005 TANQLTG
+1005 TVNQFTG
-1012 TVLPPEPQSNA
+1012 ALLSPEPQSNA
-1023 AKTEQ
+1023 A
-1028 LILPERSTSE
+1028 
-1038 TANHLT
+1038 
-1044 GTLLSPEPQSK
+1044 
-1055 AAQRKQLTL
+1055 QRDQLTL

-1070 ETANNLT
+1070 ETVNQLT

-1087 NAAKTELLTPL
+1087 NAAQREQLTLPERSTSETVNQFTGTVLSPEPQSNAARTELLTPL

-1161 VESSDVIRSVNIVRE
+1161 VEPSDVIRSVNIVRE

-1214 TENMLMLVPPTEMDR
+1214 TENMVMLVPPAEMDR

-1258 RTVTTNRQVTVN
+1258 RTVTTNRQITVN

>member
-208 SRLGSASGFTEE
+208 SRLGAASGFTEE

-225 LSAVGKTG
+225 LSAVGRTG
-233 NRPQTDAAQIVVQL
+233 NRPQTDAAQMVVQL

-257 AELIRREVRSYGFTE
+257 AELIRSEVRSYGFTE

-295 RSAAFIAADPESAA
+295 RSAAFLAADPESAA

-349 QQNVEFRRLSGKMT
+349 QRNVEFRRLSGKMT

-374 NSAQYGL
+374 NSAQYSL
-381 NNPRYQVERRIPDRI
+381 NNPRYQAERKIPERI

-404 AVSANAETGK
+404 TVSANAETGK
-414 PGGIGIPGTSEHS
+414 PGEIGIPGTSEHS

-438 ASEITMKFYADSPA
+438 ASEITMRFYADSPA

-486 LAGARL
+486 LTGAQL

-535 ILNNFQAEET
+535 ILNNFQAEEA

-639 ETTEL
+639 ETAEL
-644 LRRYSFEENRHQN
+644 LRRYSFEEDRHQN

-677 KNTIHNSSTALTFN
+677 KNTVHNSSTALTFN

-727 QREQLILPER
+727 QREQLTLPER
-737 STSETANH
+737 STSETANQLTGVVLSPEPQSNAAQREQLTLPERSISETANH

-758 AAQREQLIL
+758 AAQREQL
-767 PERSTSETANQLAGA
+767 
-782 VLPPE
+782 
-787 PQSNAAQTEQLTIP
+787 
-801 ERSTSENVNQL
+801 
-812 TGTVLSPEPQSNAAQ
+812 
-827 REQLI
+827 
-832 LPERSTSETAN
+832 
-843 QLTGAVLP
+843 
-851 PEPQS
+851 
-856 KAAQREQ
+856 
-863 LTLPE
+863 TLP
-868 RSISETVNQL
+868 
-878 TGAVLPP
+878 
-885 EPQSNAAEP
+885 
-894 DQLTLPERSIS
+894 DRSIS
-905 ETANQLAGAVL
+905 ETANHLTGAVL

-929 LTIQER
+929 LTI
-935 STSENA
+935 
-941 NNLTGAVLP
+941 
-950 PEPQSNAVQREQLIL
+950 PEP
-965 PERSTSETANQLT
+965 STSETVNQPT

-1012 TVLPPEPQSNA
+1012 VVLPPEPQSNAAEPDQLTHPERSTSETANQLTGVVLPPESQSNA

-1038 TANHLT
+1038 TVN
-1044 GTLLSPEPQSK
+1044 Q
-1055 AAQRKQLTL
+1055 
-1064 PERSTS
+1064 
-1070 ETANNLT
+1070 LT

-1087 NAAKTELLTPL
+1087 NAARTELLTPL

-1161 VESSDVIRSVNIVRE
+1161 VEPSDVIRSVNIVRE

-1187 RLIERAYRNSL
+1187 RLIERAYRNTL

-1206 FTFRTAEN
+1206 FTFQTAEN
-1214 TENMLMLVPPTEMDR
+1214 TENMVMLVPPTEMDR

-1250 AQAPAETS
+1250 AQAPAENS

-1270 TSVDGGISSLTR
+1270 TSVDGGINSLTR

>member
-59 MLEQPQTAP
+59 MLEQPQTAQ
-68 VSNTRVTV
+68 VNNTRVTV

-208 SRLGSASGFTEE
+208 SRLGAASGFTEE

-225 LSAVGKTG
+225 LSAVGRTG
-233 NRPQTDAAQIVVQL
+233 NRPQTDAAQMVVQL
-247 AERGKSAVEA
+247 AERGKSAAEA
-257 AELIRREVRSYGFTE
+257 AELIRSEVRSYGFTE

-284 GAVPGRIAPAG
+284 GAVPGRIVPAG
-295 RSAAFIAADPESAA
+295 RSAAFIAADSESAA
-309 ARNGAARPAG
+309 ARNGVARPAG

-349 QQNVEFRRLSGKMT
+349 QRNVEFRRLSGKMT

-374 NSAQYGL
+374 NSAQYSL
-381 NNPRYQVERRIPDRI
+381 NNPRYQAERRIPDRI

-404 AVSANAETGK
+404 AVSAKAETGK
-414 PGGIGIPGTSEHS
+414 PGGIGIPGTAENS

-438 ASEITMKFYADSPA
+438 ASEITMRFYADSPA

-502 KQGLSESGEAH
+502 KRGLSQSGEAR
-513 VVPMNNMDAPQDVT
+513 VVPMNNTDAPQDVT
-527 QTMALPEP
+527 QTMAFPEP

-557 KSVEGRLTSLFSEIS
+557 KSVEGRLTSLFSEVS

-586 SDTHSESMRTV
+586 SNTHSESMRTV

-639 ETTEL
+639 ETAEL
-644 LRRYSFEENRHQN
+644 LRRYSFEEDRHQN

-677 KNTIHNSSTALTFN
+677 KNTVHNSSTALTFN
-691 NAVQKENE
+691 NVVQKENE

-712 PTGAVLP
+712 PTGAVLS
-719 PEPQSNAA
+719 PEPQSKAA
-727 QREQLILPER
+727 QREQLTIPER
-737 STSETANH
+737 STSGTVNQF
-745 LTGTLLS
+745 TGTVLS

-767 PERSTSETANQLAGA
+767 PERSISET
-782 VLPPE
+782 
-787 PQSNAAQTEQLTIP
+787 
-801 ERSTSENVNQL
+801 VNQF
-812 TGTVLSPEPQSNAAQ
+812 TGALLSPEPQSNAAQ

-843 QLTGAVLP
+843 QLTGTVL
-851 PEPQS
+851 
-856 KAAQREQ
+856 
-863 LTLPE
+863 L
-868 RSISETVNQL
+868 
-878 TGAVLPP
+878 P
-885 EPQSNAAEP
+885 EPQSNAAQTE
-894 DQLTLPERSIS
+894 QLTIPERSTSETANHLTGAVLSSEPQSNAAQTEQLILPERSIS
-905 ETANQLAGAVL
+905 ETANQL
-916 PPEPQSNAAQREQ
+916 
-929 LTIQER
+929 
-935 STSENA
+935 
-941 NNLTGAVLP
+941 TGA
-950 PEPQSNAVQREQLIL
+950 
-965 PERSTSETANQLT
+965 
-978 GTVLPP
+978 VLPP

-1012 TVLPPEPQSNA
+1012 ALLSPEPQSNAAQREQLTIPERSTSETANQLTGVVLPPEPQSNAAEPDQLTHPERSTSETANQLTGVVLPPESQSNA

-1028 LILPERSTSE
+1028 LILPERSISE
-1038 TANHLT
+1038 TANH
-1044 GTLLSPEPQSK
+1044 
-1055 AAQRKQLTL
+1055 
-1064 PERSTS
+1064 
-1070 ETANNLT
+1070 LT

-1087 NAAKTELLTPL
+1087 NAAQTELLTPL

-1161 VESSDVIRSVNIVRE
+1161 VEPSDVIRSVNIVRE

-1187 RLIERAYRNSL
+1187 RLIERAYRNTL

-1214 TENMLMLVPPTEMDR
+1214 TENMVMLVPPTEMDR

-1250 AQAPAETS
+1250 AQAPAENS

>member
-1 MESITAARNISGL
+1 MENITAARNISGL

-59 MLEQPQTAP
+59 MIEQPQTAP
-68 VSNTRVTV
+68 VSNTHVTV

-124 EMRRVFRALTENSRY
+124 EMRSVFRAFTENSRY

-199 PESPAAVEI
+199 PESPVAVEI
-208 SRLGSASGFTEE
+208 SRLGAASGFTEE

-225 LSAVGKTG
+225 LSAVGRTG
-233 NRPQTDAAQIVVQL
+233 NRPQTDAAQMVVQL

-257 AELIRREVRSYGFTE
+257 AELIRSEVRSYGFTE

-284 GAVPGRIAPAG
+284 GAVPGRIAPVG
-295 RSAAFIAADPESAA
+295 RSAAFLAADPESAA

-349 QQNVEFRRLSGKMT
+349 QRNVEFRRLSGKMT

-374 NSAQYGL
+374 NSAQYSL
-381 NNPRYQVERRIPDRI
+381 NNPRYQAERKIPERI

-404 AVSANAETGK
+404 TVSANAETGK
-414 PGGIGIPGTSEHS
+414 PGEIGIPGTSEHS

-438 ASEITMKFYADSPA
+438 ASEITMRFYADSPA

-486 LAGARL
+486 LTGAQL

-535 ILNNFQAEET
+535 ILNNFQAEEA

-639 ETTEL
+639 ETAEL
-644 LRRYSFEENRHQN
+644 LRRYSFEEDRHQN

-677 KNTIHNSSTALTFN
+677 KNTVHNSSTALTFN
-691 NAVQKENE
+691 NVVQKENE

-712 PTGAVLP
+712 PTGAVL
-719 PEPQSNAA
+719 
-727 QREQLILPER
+727 
-737 STSETANH
+737 
-745 LTGTLLS
+745 S

-758 AAQREQLIL
+758 AAQREQLTL
-767 PERSTSETANQLAGA
+767 PERSTSET
-782 VLPPE
+782 V
-787 PQSNAAQTEQLTIP
+787 
-801 ERSTSENVNQL
+801 
-812 TGTVLSPEPQSNAAQ
+812 
-827 REQLI
+827 
-832 LPERSTSETAN
+832 N

-856 KAAQREQ
+856 NAAEPDQ

-868 RSISETVNQL
+868 RSTPETVNQL

-965 PERSTSETANQLT
+965 PEHSTSETANHLT
-978 GTVLPP
+978 GAVLPP

-994 QLILPERSTSE
+994 QLTLLERSTSE
-1005 TANQLTG
+1005 TANQ
-1012 TVLPPEPQSNA
+1012 
-1023 AKTEQ
+1023 
-1028 LILPERSTSE
+1028 
-1038 TANHLT
+1038 
-1044 GTLLSPEPQSK
+1044 
-1055 AAQRKQLTL
+1055 
-1064 PERSTS
+1064 
-1070 ETANNLT
+1070 LT

-1087 NAAKTELLTPL
+1087 NAAQRERLTILERSTSETANHPTGAVLPPEPQSNVAQTELLTPL
-1098 AQSETQNNERR
+1098 AQSETQSKERR
-1109 TAGSYRDRLDNKTLS
+1109 TAGSYRDRLDKETLS
-1124 VIDQLIAETR
+1124 VIDQLIAESR
-1134 QPVPVPEIKEAIP
+1134 QSVHAPEVKKAAP

-1161 VESSDVIRSVNIVRE
+1161 VEPSDVIRSVNIVRE

-1214 TENMLMLVPPTEMDR
+1214 TENMVMLVPPTEMDR

-1250 AQAPAETS
+1250 AQAPAESS

>member
-208 SRLGSASGFTEE
+208 SRLGAASGFTEE

-225 LSAVGKTG
+225 LSSVGKTG
-233 NRPQTDAAQIVVQL
+233 NRPQTDAAQMVVQL

-257 AELIRREVRSYGFTE
+257 AELIRSEVRSYGFTE

-284 GAVPGRIAPAG
+284 GAVPGRIAPVG
-295 RSAAFIAADPESAA
+295 RSAAFLAADPESAA

-349 QQNVEFRRLSGKMT
+349 QRNVEFRRLSGKMT

-374 NSAQYGL
+374 NSAQYSL
-381 NNPRYQVERRIPDRI
+381 NNPRYQAERKIPERI

-404 AVSANAETGK
+404 TVSANAETGK
-414 PGGIGIPGTSEHS
+414 PGEIGIPGTSEHS

-438 ASEITMKFYADSPA
+438 ASEITMRFYADSPA

-486 LAGARL
+486 LTGAQL

-535 ILNNFQAEET
+535 ILNNFQAEEA

-639 ETTEL
+639 ETAEL
-644 LRRYSFEENRHQN
+644 LRRYSFEEDRHQN

-677 KNTIHNSSTALTFN
+677 KNTVHNSSTALTFN
-691 NAVQKENE
+691 NVVQKENE

-712 PTGAVLP
+712 PTGAVL
-719 PEPQSNAA
+719 
-727 QREQLILPER
+727 
-737 STSETANH
+737 
-745 LTGTLLS
+745 S

-758 AAQREQLIL
+758 AAQREQLTL
-767 PERSTSETANQLAGA
+767 PERSTSET
-782 VLPPE
+782 V
-787 PQSNAAQTEQLTIP
+787 
-801 ERSTSENVNQL
+801 
-812 TGTVLSPEPQSNAAQ
+812 
-827 REQLI
+827 
-832 LPERSTSETAN
+832 N

-856 KAAQREQ
+856 NAAEPDQ

-868 RSISETVNQL
+868 RSTSETVNQL

-965 PERSTSETANQLT
+965 PEHSTSETANHLT
-978 GTVLPP
+978 GAVLPP

-1012 TVLPPEPQSNA
+1012 AVLPPEPQSNA
-1023 AKTEQ
+1023 AQRERLT
-1028 LILPERSTSE
+1028 ILERSTSE
-1038 TANHLT
+1038 TANH
-1044 GTLLSPEPQSK
+1044 P
-1055 AAQRKQLTL
+1055 
-1064 PERSTS
+1064 
-1070 ETANNLT
+1070 T

-1087 NAAKTELLTPL
+1087 NVAQTELLTPL
-1098 AQSETQNNERR
+1098 AQSETQSKERR
-1109 TAGSYRDRLDNKTLS
+1109 TAGSYRDRLDKETLS
-1124 VIDQLIAETR
+1124 VIDQLIAESR
-1134 QPVPVPEIKEAIP
+1134 QSVHAPEVKKAAP

-1161 VESSDVIRSVNIVRE
+1161 VEPSDVIRSVNIVRE

-1214 TENMLMLVPPTEMDR
+1214 TENMVMLVPPTEMDR

-1250 AQAPAETS
+1250 AQAPAESS

>member
-124 EMRRVFRALTENSRY
+124 EMRSVFRAFTENSRY

-199 PESPAAVEI
+199 PESPVAVEI
-208 SRLGSASGFTEE
+208 SRLGAASGFTEE

-225 LSAVGKTG
+225 LSAVGRTG
-233 NRPQTDAAQIVVQL
+233 NRPQTDAAQMVVQL

-257 AELIRREVRSYGFTE
+257 AELIRSEVRSYGFTE

-277 ESIREMI
+277 ESIREMV

-295 RSAAFIAADPESAA
+295 RSAAFIAADPESTA

-349 QQNVEFRRLSGKMT
+349 QRNVEFRRLSGKMT

-374 NSAQYGL
+374 NSAQYSL
-381 NNPRYQVERRIPDRI
+381 NNPRYRAERRIPDRI

-535 ILNNFQAEET
+535 ILNNFQAEEA

-639 ETTEL
+639 ETAEL
-644 LRRYSFEENRHQN
+644 LRRYSFEEDRHQN

-677 KNTIHNSSTALTFN
+677 KNTVHNSSTALTFN
-691 NAVQKENE
+691 NVVQKENE
-699 EAPAHSTSKNTNH
+699 EAPAHPTSKNTNH
-712 PTGAVLP
+712 P
-719 PEPQSNAA
+719 
-727 QREQLILPER
+727 
-737 STSETANH
+737 
-745 LTGTLLS
+745 
-752 PEPQSN
+752 
-758 AAQREQLIL
+758 
-767 PERSTSETANQLAGA
+767 
-782 VLPPE
+782 
-787 PQSNAAQTEQLTIP
+787 
-801 ERSTSENVNQL
+801 
-812 TGTVLSPEPQSNAAQ
+812 
-827 REQLI
+827 
-832 LPERSTSETAN
+832 
-843 QLTGAVLP
+843 
-851 PEPQS
+851 
-856 KAAQREQ
+856 
-863 LTLPE
+863 
-868 RSISETVNQL
+868 
-878 TGAVLPP
+878 
-885 EPQSNAAEP
+885 
-894 DQLTLPERSIS
+894 
-905 ETANQLAGAVL
+905 
-916 PPEPQSNAAQREQ
+916 
-929 LTIQER
+929 
-935 STSENA
+935 
-941 NNLTGAVLP
+941 
-950 PEPQSNAVQREQLIL
+950 
-965 PERSTSETANQLT
+965 T

-994 QLILPERSTSE
+994 H
-1005 TANQLTG
+1005 LTIQE
-1012 TVLPPEPQSNA
+1012 L
-1023 AKTEQ
+1023 
-1028 LILPERSTSE
+1028 STSE
-1038 TANHLT
+1038 TANH
-1044 GTLLSPEPQSK
+1044 
-1055 AAQRKQLTL
+1055 
-1064 PERSTS
+1064 
-1070 ETANNLT
+1070 LT

-1087 NAAKTELLTPL
+1087 DAAQTELLTPL

-1134 QPVPVPEIKEAIP
+1134 QPIPVPEIKEAIP

-1161 VESSDVIRSVNIVRE
+1161 VEPSDVIRSVNIVRE

-1187 RLIERAYRNSL
+1187 RLIERAYRNTL

-1214 TENMLMLVPPTEMDR
+1214 TENMVMLVPPAEMDR

-1250 AQAPAETS
+1250 AQAPAENS

>member
-208 SRLGSASGFTEE
+208 SRLGAASGFTEE

-225 LSAVGKTG
+225 LSSVGKTG
-233 NRPQTDAAQIVVQL
+233 NRPQTDAAQMVVQL

-257 AELIRREVRSYGFTE
+257 AELIRSEVRSYGFTE

-277 ESIREMI
+277 ESIREMV

-438 ASEITMKFYADSPA
+438 ASEITMRFYADSPA

-535 ILNNFQAEET
+535 ILNNFQAEEA

-677 KNTIHNSSTALTFN
+677 KNTVHNTSTALTFN

-699 EAPAHSTSKNTNH
+699 EAP
-712 PTGAVLP
+712 
-719 PEPQSNAA
+719 
-727 QREQLILPER
+727 
-737 STSETANH
+737 
-745 LTGTLLS
+745 
-752 PEPQSN
+752 
-758 AAQREQLIL
+758 
-767 PERSTSETANQLAGA
+767 ERSTSETANQLTG
-782 VLPPE
+782 VVFSPE
-787 PQSNAAQTEQLTIP
+787 PQSNAAQTEQL
-801 ERSTSENVNQL
+801 
-812 TGTVLSPEPQSNAAQ
+812 
-827 REQLI
+827 I
-832 LPERSTSETAN
+832 LPERS
-843 QLTGAVLP
+843 
-851 PEPQS
+851 
-856 KAAQREQ
+856 
-863 LTLPE
+863 
-868 RSISETVNQL
+868 I
-878 TGAVLPP
+878 
-885 EPQSNAAEP
+885 
-894 DQLTLPERSIS
+894 
-905 ETANQLAGAVL
+905 
-916 PPEPQSNAAQREQ
+916 
-929 LTIQER
+929 
-935 STSENA
+935 
-941 NNLTGAVLP
+941 
-950 PEPQSNAVQREQLIL
+950 
-965 PERSTSETANQLT
+965 SETANQLT

-994 QLILPERSTSE
+994 QLTLPERSTSE

-1012 TVLPPEPQSNA
+1012 VVLPPESQSNA

-1038 TANHLT
+1038 TVN
-1044 GTLLSPEPQSK
+1044 Q
-1055 AAQRKQLTL
+1055 
-1064 PERSTS
+1064 
-1070 ETANNLT
+1070 LT

-1087 NAAKTELLTPL
+1087 NAARTELLTPL

-1161 VESSDVIRSVNIVRE
+1161 VEPSDVIRSVNIVRE

-1214 TENMLMLVPPTEMDR
+1214 TENMVMLVPPTEMDR

-1250 AQAPAETS
+1250 AQAPAENS

>member
-767 PERSTSETANQLAGA
+767 PERSTSETANQL
-782 VLPPE
+782 
-787 PQSNAAQTEQLTIP
+787 
-801 ERSTSENVNQL
+801 
-812 TGTVLSPEPQSNAAQ
+812 
-827 REQLI
+827 
-832 LPERSTSETAN
+832 
-843 QLTGAVLP
+843 
-851 PEPQS
+851 
-856 KAAQREQ
+856 
-863 LTLPE
+863 
-868 RSISETVNQL
+868 
-878 TGAVLPP
+878 
-885 EPQSNAAEP
+885 
-894 DQLTLPERSIS
+894 
-905 ETANQLAGAVL
+905 
-916 PPEPQSNAAQREQ
+916 
-929 LTIQER
+929 
-935 STSENA
+935 
-941 NNLTGAVLP
+941 
-950 PEPQSNAVQREQLIL
+950 
-965 PERSTSETANQLT
+965 
-978 GTVLPP
+978 
-984 EPQSNAAQRE
+984 
-994 QLILPERSTSE
+994 
-1005 TANQLTG
+1005 TG

-1161 VESSDVIRSVNIVRE
+1161 VEPSDVIRSVNIVRE

-1214 TENMLMLVPPTEMDR
+1214 TENMVMLVPPTEMDR

-1250 AQAPAETS
+1250 AQAPAENS

>member
-117 VRMIRSA
+117 VRMIHSA
-124 EMRRVFRALTENSRY
+124 EMRRIFRALTENSRY

-374 NSAQYGL
+374 NSAQYSL
-381 NNPRYQVERRIPDRI
+381 NNPRYQAERRIPDRI

-438 ASEITMKFYADSPA
+438 ASEITMRFYADSPA

-502 KQGLSESGEAH
+502 KQGLSQSGEAR

-557 KSVEGRLTSLFSEIS
+557 KSFEGRLTSLFSEVS
-572 RNVNFGGRTIVLSG
+572 RNVNFGGRTVVLSG

-639 ETTEL
+639 ETAEL
-644 LRRYSFEENRHQN
+644 LRRYSFEEDRHQN

-677 KNTIHNSSTALTFN
+677 KNTVHNSSTALTFN

-699 EAPAHSTSKNTNH
+699 AAPAHSTSKNTNH

-727 QREQLILPER
+727 QREQLI
-737 STSETANH
+737 
-745 LTGTLLS
+745 
-752 PEPQSN
+752 
-758 AAQREQLIL
+758 
-767 PERSTSETANQLAGA
+767 
-782 VLPPE
+782 
-787 PQSNAAQTEQLTIP
+787 
-801 ERSTSENVNQL
+801 
-812 TGTVLSPEPQSNAAQ
+812 
-827 REQLI
+827 
-832 LPERSTSETAN
+832 
-843 QLTGAVLP
+843 
-851 PEPQS
+851 
-856 KAAQREQ
+856 
-863 LTLPE
+863 
-868 RSISETVNQL
+868 
-878 TGAVLPP
+878 
-885 EPQSNAAEP
+885 
-894 DQLTLPERSIS
+894 
-905 ETANQLAGAVL
+905 
-916 PPEPQSNAAQREQ
+916 
-929 LTIQER
+929 
-935 STSENA
+935 
-941 NNLTGAVLP
+941 
-950 PEPQSNAVQREQLIL
+950 
-965 PERSTSETANQLT
+965 
-978 GTVLPP
+978 
-984 EPQSNAAQRE
+984 
-994 QLILPERSTSE
+994 
-1005 TANQLTG
+1005 
-1012 TVLPPEPQSNA
+1012 
-1023 AKTEQ
+1023 
-1028 LILPERSTSE
+1028 
-1038 TANHLT
+1038 
-1044 GTLLSPEPQSK
+1044 
-1055 AAQRKQLTL
+1055 L

-1161 VESSDVIRSVNIVRE
+1161 VEPSDVIRSVNIVRE

-1187 RLIERAYRNSL
+1187 RLIERAYRNTL

-1206 FTFRTAEN
+1206 FKFRTAEN
-1214 TENMLMLVPPTEMDR
+1214 TENMVMLVPPTEMDR

-1250 AQAPAETS
+1250 AQAPAENS
-1258 RTVTTNRQVTVN
+1258 RTVTTNRQITVN

>member
-124 EMRRVFRALTENSRY
+124 EMRRVFRALMENSRY

-208 SRLGSASGFTEE
+208 SRLGAASGFTEE

-233 NRPQTDAAQIVVQL
+233 NRPQTDAAKMVVQL

-257 AELIRREVRSYGFTE
+257 AELIRSEVRSYGFTE

-277 ESIREMI
+277 ESFREMI

-349 QQNVEFRRLSGKMT
+349 QQNVEFQRLSGKMT

-374 NSAQYGL
+374 NSAQYSL
-381 NNPRYQVERRIPDRI
+381 NNPRYQAERRIPDRI

-502 KQGLSESGEAH
+502 KQGLSESGEAR

-535 ILNNFQAEET
+535 ILNNFQAEEA

-639 ETTEL
+639 ETAEL
-644 LRRYSFEENRHQN
+644 LRRYSFEEDRHQN

-677 KNTIHNSSTALTFN
+677 KNTVHNSSTALTFN
-691 NAVQKENE
+691 NVVQKENE

-712 PTGAVLP
+712 PTGAVLS

-727 QREQLILPER
+727 QREQLTLPER

-745 LTGTLLS
+745 LTG
-752 PEPQSN
+752 
-758 AAQREQLIL
+758 
-767 PERSTSETANQLAGA
+767 A

-787 PQSNAAQTEQLTIP
+787 PQSDAAQ
-801 ERSTSENVNQL
+801 
-812 TGTVLSPEPQSNAAQ
+812 
-827 REQLI
+827 
-832 LPERSTSETAN
+832 
-843 QLTGAVLP
+843 
-851 PEPQS
+851 
-856 KAAQREQ
+856 
-863 LTLPE
+863 
-868 RSISETVNQL
+868 
-878 TGAVLPP
+878 
-885 EPQSNAAEP
+885 
-894 DQLTLPERSIS
+894 
-905 ETANQLAGAVL
+905 
-916 PPEPQSNAAQREQ
+916 
-929 LTIQER
+929 
-935 STSENA
+935 
-941 NNLTGAVLP
+941 
-950 PEPQSNAVQREQLIL
+950 
-965 PERSTSETANQLT
+965 
-978 GTVLPP
+978 
-984 EPQSNAAQRE
+984 
-994 QLILPERSTSE
+994 
-1005 TANQLTG
+1005 
-1012 TVLPPEPQSNA
+1012 
-1023 AKTEQ
+1023 
-1028 LILPERSTSE
+1028 
-1038 TANHLT
+1038 
-1044 GTLLSPEPQSK
+1044 
-1055 AAQRKQLTL
+1055 
-1064 PERSTS
+1064 
-1070 ETANNLT
+1070 
-1077 GAVLPPEPQS
+1077 
-1087 NAAKTELLTPL
+1087 TELLTPL

-1134 QPVPVPEIKEAIP
+1134 QPIPVPEIKEAIP

-1161 VESSDVIRSVNIVRE
+1161 VEPSDVIRSVNIVRE

-1187 RLIERAYRNSL
+1187 RLIERAYRNTL

-1214 TENMLMLVPPTEMDR
+1214 TENMVMLVPPAEMDR

-1250 AQAPAETS
+1250 AQAPAENS

>member
-208 SRLGSASGFTEE
+208 SRLGAASGFTEE

-225 LSAVGKTG
+225 LSSVGKTG
-233 NRPQTDAAQIVVQL
+233 NRPQTDAAQMVVQL

-257 AELIRREVRSYGFTE
+257 AELIRSEVRSYGFTE

-284 GAVPGRIAPAG
+284 GAVPGRIAPVG
-295 RSAAFIAADPESAA
+295 RSAAFLAADPESAA

-349 QQNVEFRRLSGKMT
+349 QRNVEFRRLSGKMT

-374 NSAQYGL
+374 NSAQYSL
-381 NNPRYQVERRIPDRI
+381 NNPRYQAERKIPERI

-404 AVSANAETGK
+404 TVSANAETGK
-414 PGGIGIPGTSEHS
+414 PGEIGIPGTSEHS

-438 ASEITMKFYADSPA
+438 ASEITMRFYADSPA

-486 LAGARL
+486 LTDAQL

-535 ILNNFQAEET
+535 ILNNFQAEEA

-639 ETTEL
+639 ETAEL
-644 LRRYSFEENRHQN
+644 LRRYSFEEDRHQN

-677 KNTIHNSSTALTFN
+677 KNTVHNSSTALTFN

-727 QREQLILPER
+727 QREQLTLPER
-737 STSETANH
+737 STSETANQLTGVVLSPEPQSNAAQREQLTLPERSISETANH

-758 AAQREQLIL
+758 
-767 PERSTSETANQLAGA
+767 
-782 VLPPE
+782 
-787 PQSNAAQTEQLTIP
+787 
-801 ERSTSENVNQL
+801 
-812 TGTVLSPEPQSNAAQ
+812 
-827 REQLI
+827 
-832 LPERSTSETAN
+832 
-843 QLTGAVLP
+843 
-851 PEPQS
+851 
-856 KAAQREQ
+856 AAQREQ

-1005 TANQLTG
+1005 TVNQ
-1012 TVLPPEPQSNA
+1012 
-1023 AKTEQ
+1023 
-1028 LILPERSTSE
+1028 
-1038 TANHLT
+1038 
-1044 GTLLSPEPQSK
+1044 
-1055 AAQRKQLTL
+1055 
-1064 PERSTS
+1064 
-1070 ETANNLT
+1070 LT

-1087 NAAKTELLTPL
+1087 NAARTELLTPL

-1161 VESSDVIRSVNIVRE
+1161 VEPSDVIRSVNIVRE

-1187 RLIERAYRNSL
+1187 RLIERAYRNTL

-1206 FTFRTAEN
+1206 FTFQTAEN
-1214 TENMLMLVPPTEMDR
+1214 TENMVMLVPPTEMDR

-1250 AQAPAETS
+1250 AQAPAENS

-1270 TSVDGGISSLTR
+1270 TSVDGGINSLTR

>member
-1 MESITAARNISGL
+1 MDCARRNAGEDRLRHAGRYEWQRGSYHGRAGARRYRHDNVRKGACLVESITAARNISGL

-59 MLEQPQTAP
+59 MIEQPQTAP
-68 VSNTRVTV
+68 VSNTHVTV

-199 PESPAAVEI
+199 PESPVAVEI
-208 SRLGSASGFTEE
+208 SRLGAASGFTEE

-225 LSAVGKTG
+225 LSAVGRTG
-233 NRPQTDAAQIVVQL
+233 NRPQTDAAQMVVQL

-257 AELIRREVRSYGFTE
+257 AELIRSEVRSYGFTE

-277 ESIREMI
+277 ESIREMV
-284 GAVPGRIAPAG
+284 GAVPGRIASVG
-295 RSAAFIAADPESAA
+295 RTAAFIAADPESTA

-349 QQNVEFRRLSGKMT
+349 QRNVEFRRLYGKMT

-374 NSAQYGL
+374 NSAQYSL
-381 NNPRYQVERRIPDRI
+381 NNPRYRAERRIPDRI

-404 AVSANAETGK
+404 AVSANAETDK

-438 ASEITMKFYADSPA
+438 ASEIAMKFYADSPA
-452 GRLLEQISDG
+452 GRLLELISDDL
-462 MVNSESRRGISEY
+462 VNSESRRGISEY
-475 SRQFEIPVSEL
+475 SRQFEFPVSEL

-513 VVPMNNMDAPQDVT
+513 VVPMNNTDAPQDVT
-527 QTMALPEP
+527 QTMALPEL
-535 ILNNFQAEET
+535 ILNNFQPEEA

-572 RNVNFGGRTIVLSG
+572 RNVNTGGRTAVLSE
-586 SDTHSESMRTV
+586 SDTHPESMRTV

-626 HSNSDTALTSVVN
+626 HSNSDSALTSVVN
-639 ETTEL
+639 ETAEL

-677 KNTIHNSSTALTFN
+677 KNTVHNSSTALTFN

-699 EAPAHSTSKNTNH
+699 AAPAHPTSKNTNH
-712 PTGAVLP
+712 PTGTVLP
-719 PEPQSNAA
+719 PEPQSNAAQREQLTFPERSTSEIVNQLTGAVLSPEPHNTAA

-745 LTGTLLS
+745 LTGAVLP

-758 AAQREQLIL
+758 AARREQLTFPERSTSGTANQLTGTVLTPEPQSNAARREQLIL
-767 PERSTSETANQLAGA
+767 PERSTSEIA
-782 VLPPE
+782 
-787 PQSNAAQTEQLTIP
+787 
-801 ERSTSENVNQL
+801 NQL
-812 TGTVLSPEPQSNAAQ
+812 TGTVLSPEPQSNTAQ
-827 REQLI
+827 
-832 LPERSTSETAN
+832 
-843 QLTGAVLP
+843 
-851 PEPQS
+851 
-856 KAAQREQ
+856 
-863 LTLPE
+863 
-868 RSISETVNQL
+868 
-878 TGAVLPP
+878 
-885 EPQSNAAEP
+885 
-894 DQLTLPERSIS
+894 
-905 ETANQLAGAVL
+905 
-916 PPEPQSNAAQREQ
+916 
-929 LTIQER
+929 
-935 STSENA
+935 
-941 NNLTGAVLP
+941 
-950 PEPQSNAVQREQLIL
+950 
-965 PERSTSETANQLT
+965 
-978 GTVLPP
+978 
-984 EPQSNAAQRE
+984 
-994 QLILPERSTSE
+994 
-1005 TANQLTG
+1005 
-1012 TVLPPEPQSNA
+1012 
-1023 AKTEQ
+1023 
-1028 LILPERSTSE
+1028 
-1038 TANHLT
+1038 
-1044 GTLLSPEPQSK
+1044 
-1055 AAQRKQLTL
+1055 
-1064 PERSTS
+1064 
-1070 ETANNLT
+1070 
-1077 GAVLPPEPQS
+1077 
-1087 NAAKTELLTPL
+1087 TELLTPL
-1098 AQSETQNNERR
+1098 EQSETQNNERR

-1134 QPVPVPEIKEAIP
+1134 QPIPVPEIKEAIP

-1214 TENMLMLVPPTEMDR
+1214 TENMVMLVPPTEMDR

-1250 AQAPAETS
+1250 AQAPAENS

-1295 IENRLA
+1295 IETRLV

>member
-208 SRLGSASGFTEE
+208 SRLGAASGFTEE

-225 LSAVGKTG
+225 LSSVGKTG
-233 NRPQTDAAQIVVQL
+233 NRPQTDAAQMVVQL

-257 AELIRREVRSYGFTE
+257 AELIRSEVRSYGFTE

-284 GAVPGRIAPAG
+284 GAVPGRIAPVG
-295 RSAAFIAADPESAA
+295 RSAAFLAADPESAA

-349 QQNVEFRRLSGKMT
+349 QRNVEFRRLSGKMT

-374 NSAQYGL
+374 NSAQYSL
-381 NNPRYQVERRIPDRI
+381 NNPRYQAERKIPERI

-404 AVSANAETGK
+404 TVSANAETGK
-414 PGGIGIPGTSEHS
+414 PGEIGIPGTSEHS

-438 ASEITMKFYADSPA
+438 ASEITMRFYADSPA

-486 LAGARL
+486 LTGAQL

-535 ILNNFQAEET
+535 ILNNFQAEEA

-639 ETTEL
+639 ETAEL
-644 LRRYSFEENRHQN
+644 LRRYSFEEDRHQN

-677 KNTIHNSSTALTFN
+677 KNTVHNSSTALTFN

-727 QREQLILPER
+727 QREQL
-737 STSETANH
+737 T
-745 LTGTLLS
+745 
-752 PEPQSN
+752 
-758 AAQREQLIL
+758 L
-767 PERSTSETANQLAGA
+767 PERSTSETANQL
-782 VLPPE
+782 
-787 PQSNAAQTEQLTIP
+787 
-801 ERSTSENVNQL
+801 
-812 TGTVLSPEPQSNAAQ
+812 TGVVLSPEPQSNAAQ
-827 REQLI
+827 REQL
-832 LPERSTSETAN
+832 
-843 QLTGAVLP
+843 
-851 PEPQS
+851 
-856 KAAQREQ
+856 
-863 LTLPE
+863 TLPE
-868 RSISETVNQL
+868 RSI
-878 TGAVLPP
+878 
-885 EPQSNAAEP
+885 
-894 DQLTLPERSIS
+894 
-905 ETANQLAGAVL
+905 
-916 PPEPQSNAAQREQ
+916 
-929 LTIQER
+929 
-935 STSENA
+935 
-941 NNLTGAVLP
+941 
-950 PEPQSNAVQREQLIL
+950 
-965 PERSTSETANQLT
+965 
-978 GTVLPP
+978 
-984 EPQSNAAQRE
+984 
-994 QLILPERSTSE
+994 
-1005 TANQLTG
+1005 
-1012 TVLPPEPQSNA
+1012 
-1023 AKTEQ
+1023 
-1028 LILPERSTSE
+1028 SE

-1087 NAAKTELLTPL
+1087 NAAQTELLTPL
-1098 AQSETQNNERR
+1098 AQSETKNNERR

-1161 VESSDVIRSVNIVRE
+1161 VEPSDVIRSVNIVRE

-1214 TENMLMLVPPTEMDR
+1214 TENMVMLVPPAEMDR

-1250 AQAPAETS
+1250 AQAPAENS

>member
-124 EMRRVFRALTENSRY
+124 EMRRIFRALTENSRY

-199 PESPAAVEI
+199 PEIPAAVEI

-295 RSAAFIAADPESAA
+295 RSVAFIAADPESAA

-374 NSAQYGL
+374 NSAQYSL
-381 NNPRYQVERRIPDRI
+381 NNPRYQAERRIPDRI

-404 AVSANAETGK
+404 AVFANAETGK

-438 ASEITMKFYADSPA
+438 ASEITMRFYADSPA

-502 KQGLSESGEAH
+502 KQGLSQSGEAR

-572 RNVNFGGRTIVLSG
+572 RNVNFGGRTVVLSG

-613 RFSFETDIYSTAQ
+613 RLSFETDIYSTTQ

-639 ETTEL
+639 ETAEL
-644 LRRYSFEENRHQN
+644 LRRYSFEEDRHQN

-677 KNTIHNSSTALTFN
+677 KNTVHNSSTALTFN

-699 EAPAHSTSKNTNH
+699 EAPA
-712 PTGAVLP
+712 
-719 PEPQSNAA
+719 
-727 QREQLILPER
+727 R
-737 STSETANH
+737 STSETVNH
-745 LTGTLLS
+745 F
-752 PEPQSN
+752 
-758 AAQREQLIL
+758 
-767 PERSTSETANQLAGA
+767 
-782 VLPPE
+782 
-787 PQSNAAQTEQLTIP
+787 
-801 ERSTSENVNQL
+801 

-843 QLTGAVLP
+843 H
-851 PEPQS
+851 
-856 KAAQREQ
+856 
-863 LTLPE
+863 
-868 RSISETVNQL
+868 L

-885 EPQSNAAEP
+885 EPQSNAA
-894 DQLTLPERSIS
+894 R
-905 ETANQLAGAVL
+905 
-916 PPEPQSNAAQREQ
+916 
-929 LTIQER
+929 
-935 STSENA
+935 
-941 NNLTGAVLP
+941 
-950 PEPQSNAVQREQLIL
+950 
-965 PERSTSETANQLT
+965 
-978 GTVLPP
+978 
-984 EPQSNAAQRE
+984 
-994 QLILPERSTSE
+994 
-1005 TANQLTG
+1005 
-1012 TVLPPEPQSNA
+1012 
-1023 AKTEQ
+1023 
-1028 LILPERSTSE
+1028 
-1038 TANHLT
+1038 
-1044 GTLLSPEPQSK
+1044 
-1055 AAQRKQLTL
+1055 
-1064 PERSTS
+1064 
-1070 ETANNLT
+1070 
-1077 GAVLPPEPQS
+1077 
-1087 NAAKTELLTPL
+1087 TELLTPL

-1161 VESSDVIRSVNIVRE
+1161 VEPIDVIRSVNIVRE

-1187 RLIERAYRNSL
+1187 RLIERAYRNTL

-1214 TENMLMLVPPTEMDR
+1214 TENMVMLVPPTEMDR

-1250 AQAPAETS
+1250 AQAPAENS

-1295 IENRLA
+1295 IETRLA

>member
-117 VRMIRSA
+117 VRMIHSA
-124 EMRRVFRALTENSRY
+124 EMRRIFRALTENSRY

-374 NSAQYGL
+374 NSAQYSL
-381 NNPRYQVERRIPDRI
+381 NNPRYQAERRIPDRI

-438 ASEITMKFYADSPA
+438 ASEITMRFYADSPA

-502 KQGLSESGEAH
+502 KQGLSQSGEAR

-557 KSVEGRLTSLFSEIS
+557 KSFEGRLTSLFSEVS
-572 RNVNFGGRTIVLSG
+572 RNVNFGGRTVVLSG

-639 ETTEL
+639 ETAEL
-644 LRRYSFEENRHQN
+644 LRRYSFEEDRHQN

-677 KNTIHNSSTALTFN
+677 KNTVHNSSTALTFN

-699 EAPAHSTSKNTNH
+699 AAPAHSTSKNTNH

-737 STSETANH
+737 STSETANQ
-745 LTGTLLS
+745 LTGT
-752 PEPQSN
+752 
-758 AAQREQLIL
+758 
-767 PERSTSETANQLAGA
+767 

-787 PQSNAAQTEQLTIP
+787 PQSNAAQTEQLILP
-801 ERSTSENVNQL
+801 ERSISETANQL

-827 REQLI
+827 TEQLI
-832 LPERSTSETAN
+832 LPERSISETAN

-851 PEPQS
+851 PE
-856 KAAQREQ
+856 
-863 LTLPE
+863 T
-868 RSISETVNQL
+868 
-878 TGAVLPP
+878 
-885 EPQSNAAEP
+885 QSNAAQR
-894 DQLTLPERSIS
+894 DQLTLPERSTS
-905 ETANQLAGAVL
+905 ETANHLTGAVL
-916 PPEPQSNAAQREQ
+916 SPEPQSNAAQTEQ

-950 PEPQSNAVQREQLIL
+950 PEPQSNAV
-965 PERSTSETANQLT
+965 
-978 GTVLPP
+978 
-984 EPQSNAAQRE
+984 QRE

-1161 VESSDVIRSVNIVRE
+1161 VEPSDVIRSVNIVRE

-1187 RLIERAYRNSL
+1187 RLIERAYRNTL

-1206 FTFRTAEN
+1206 FKFRTAEN
-1214 TENMLMLVPPTEMDR
+1214 TENMVMLVPPTEMDR

-1250 AQAPAETS
+1250 AQAPAENS
-1258 RTVTTNRQVTVN
+1258 RTVTTNRQITVN

>member
-199 PESPAAVEI
+199 PETPAAVEI
-208 SRLGSASGFTEE
+208 SRLGAASGFTEE

-233 NRPQTDAAQIVVQL
+233 NRPQTDAAQMVVQL

-257 AELIRREVRSYGFTE
+257 AELIRSEVRSYGFTE

-295 RSAAFIAADPESAA
+295 RSAAFLAADPESAA

-349 QQNVEFRRLSGKMT
+349 QRNVEFRRLSGKMT

-374 NSAQYGL
+374 NSAQYSL
-381 NNPRYQVERRIPDRI
+381 NNPRYQAERRIPERI

-414 PGGIGIPGTSEHS
+414 PGRIGIPGTSEHS

-438 ASEITMKFYADSPA
+438 ASEITMRFYADSPA

-502 KQGLSESGEAH
+502 KRGLSQSGEAR
-513 VVPMNNMDAPQDVT
+513 VVPMNNTDAPQDVT
-527 QTMALPEP
+527 QTMAFPEP

-557 KSVEGRLTSLFSEIS
+557 KSVEGRLTSLFSEVS

-586 SDTHSESMRTV
+586 SNTHSESMRTV

-639 ETTEL
+639 ETAEL
-644 LRRYSFEENRHQN
+644 LRRYSFEEDRHQN

-677 KNTIHNSSTALTFN
+677 KNTVHNSSTALTFN

-712 PTGAVLP
+712 PTGAVLSS
-719 PEPQSNAA
+719 EPQSNAA

-737 STSETANH
+737 SISETANH
-745 LTGTLLS
+745 LTG
-752 PEPQSN
+752 
-758 AAQREQLIL
+758 A
-767 PERSTSETANQLAGA
+767 
-782 VLPPE
+782 
-787 PQSNAAQTEQLTIP
+787 
-801 ERSTSENVNQL
+801 
-812 TGTVLSPEPQSNAAQ
+812 VLSPEPQSNAA
-827 REQLI
+827 R
-832 LPERSTSETAN
+832 
-843 QLTGAVLP
+843 
-851 PEPQS
+851 
-856 KAAQREQ
+856 
-863 LTLPE
+863 
-868 RSISETVNQL
+868 
-878 TGAVLPP
+878 
-885 EPQSNAAEP
+885 
-894 DQLTLPERSIS
+894 
-905 ETANQLAGAVL
+905 
-916 PPEPQSNAAQREQ
+916 
-929 LTIQER
+929 
-935 STSENA
+935 
-941 NNLTGAVLP
+941 
-950 PEPQSNAVQREQLIL
+950 
-965 PERSTSETANQLT
+965 
-978 GTVLPP
+978 
-984 EPQSNAAQRE
+984 
-994 QLILPERSTSE
+994 
-1005 TANQLTG
+1005 
-1012 TVLPPEPQSNA
+1012 
-1023 AKTEQ
+1023 
-1028 LILPERSTSE
+1028 
-1038 TANHLT
+1038 
-1044 GTLLSPEPQSK
+1044 
-1055 AAQRKQLTL
+1055 
-1064 PERSTS
+1064 
-1070 ETANNLT
+1070 
-1077 GAVLPPEPQS
+1077 
-1087 NAAKTELLTPL
+1087 TELLTPL

-1161 VESSDVIRSVNIVRE
+1161 VEPSDVIRSVNIVRE

-1187 RLIERAYRNSL
+1187 RLIERAYRNTL

-1206 FTFRTAEN
+1206 FTFQTAEN
-1214 TENMLMLVPPTEMDR
+1214 TENMVMLVPPTEMDR

-1250 AQAPAETS
+1250 AQAPAENS

-1270 TSVDGGISSLTR
+1270 TSVDGGINSLTR

>member
-124 EMRRVFRALTENSRY
+124 EMRRVFRAFTENSRY

-199 PESPAAVEI
+199 PESPVAVEI
-208 SRLGSASGFTEE
+208 SRLGAASGFTEE

-225 LSAVGKTG
+225 LSAVGRTG
-233 NRPQTDAAQIVVQL
+233 NRPQTDAAQMVVQL

-257 AELIRREVRSYGFTE
+257 AELIRSEVRSYGFTE

-277 ESIREMI
+277 ESIREMV

-295 RSAAFIAADPESAA
+295 RSAAFIAADPESTA

-349 QQNVEFRRLSGKMT
+349 QRNVEFRRLSGKMT

-374 NSAQYGL
+374 NSAQYSL
-381 NNPRYQVERRIPDRI
+381 NNPRYQAERRIPDRI

-535 ILNNFQAEET
+535 ILNNFQAEEA

-639 ETTEL
+639 ETAEL
-644 LRRYSFEENRHQN
+644 LRRYSFEEDRHQN

-677 KNTIHNSSTALTFN
+677 KNTVHNSSTALTFN

-712 PTGAVLP
+712 PTGAVLSS
-719 PEPQSNAA
+719 EPQSNAA

-737 STSETANH
+737 STSETVNQ
-745 LTGTLLS
+745 LTGAVLP

-758 AAQREQLIL
+758 AAEPDQLTL
-767 PERSTSETANQLAGA
+767 PERSISETANQLAGA

-787 PQSNAAQTEQLTIP
+787 PQSNAAQREQLTIQ
-801 ERSTSENVNQL
+801 ERSTSENANNL
-812 TGTVLSPEPQSNAAQ
+812 TGAVLPPEPQSNAVQ

-832 LPERSTSETAN
+832 LPERST
-843 QLTGAVLP
+843 
-851 PEPQS
+851 
-856 KAAQREQ
+856 
-863 LTLPE
+863 
-868 RSISETVNQL
+868 SETVNQL

-965 PERSTSETANQLT
+965 PERSTSETANHLT
-978 GTVLPP
+978 GAVFPP
-984 EPQSNAAQRE
+984 E
-994 QLILPERSTSE
+994 L
-1005 TANQLTG
+1005 
-1012 TVLPPEPQSNA
+1012 QSNA

-1028 LILPERSTSE
+1028 LILPERSISE

-1044 GTLLSPEPQSK
+1044 G
-1055 AAQRKQLTL
+1055 
-1064 PERSTS
+1064 
-1070 ETANNLT
+1070 
-1077 GAVLPPEPQS
+1077 AVLSPEPQS
-1087 NAAKTELLTPL
+1087 NAARTELLTPL

-1161 VESSDVIRSVNIVRE
+1161 VEPSDVIRSVNIVRE

-1187 RLIERAYRNSL
+1187 RLIERAYRNTL

-1206 FTFRTAEN
+1206 FKFRTAEN
-1214 TENMLMLVPPTEMDR
+1214 TENMVMLVPPTEMDR

-1250 AQAPAETS
+1250 AQAPAENS
-1258 RTVTTNRQVTVN
+1258 RTVTTNRQITVN

>member
-1 MESITAARNISGL
+1 MENITAARNISGL

-59 MLEQPQTAP
+59 MIEQPQTAP
-68 VSNTRVTV
+68 VSNTHVTV

-535 ILNNFQAEET
+535 ILNNFQAEEA

-639 ETTEL
+639 ETAEL
-644 LRRYSFEENRHQN
+644 LRRYSFEEDRHQN

-677 KNTIHNSSTALTFN
+677 KNTVHNSSTALTFN
-691 NAVQKENE
+691 NVVQKENE

-712 PTGAVLP
+712 PTGA
-719 PEPQSNAA
+719 
-727 QREQLILPER
+727 
-737 STSETANH
+737 
-745 LTGTLLS
+745 
-752 PEPQSN
+752 
-758 AAQREQLIL
+758 
-767 PERSTSETANQLAGA
+767 
-782 VLPPE
+782 
-787 PQSNAAQTEQLTIP
+787 
-801 ERSTSENVNQL
+801 
-812 TGTVLSPEPQSNAAQ
+812 VLSPEPQSNAAQ

-832 LPERSTSETAN
+832 LPERSTSETVNHLTGAVLPPEPQSNAAEPDQLKHPERSTSETVN

-856 KAAQREQ
+856 NAAEPDQ

-868 RSISETVNQL
+868 RSTSETVNQL

-965 PERSTSETANQLT
+965 PERSTSETANHLT
-978 GTVLPP
+978 GAVFPP
-984 EPQSNAAQRE
+984 E
-994 QLILPERSTSE
+994 L
-1005 TANQLTG
+1005 
-1012 TVLPPEPQSNA
+1012 QSNA

-1028 LILPERSTSE
+1028 LILPERSISE

-1044 GTLLSPEPQSK
+1044 G
-1055 AAQRKQLTL
+1055 
-1064 PERSTS
+1064 
-1070 ETANNLT
+1070 
-1077 GAVLPPEPQS
+1077 AVLSPEPQS
-1087 NAAKTELLTPL
+1087 NAARTELLTPL

-1161 VESSDVIRSVNIVRE
+1161 VEPSDVIRSVNIVRE

-1187 RLIERAYRNSL
+1187 RLIERAYRNTL

-1206 FTFRTAEN
+1206 FKFRTAEN
-1214 TENMLMLVPPTEMDR
+1214 TENMVMLVPPTEMDR

-1250 AQAPAETS
+1250 AQAPAENS

>member
-124 EMRRVFRALTENSRY
+124 EMRRIFRALTENSRY

-295 RSAAFIAADPESAA
+295 RSVAFIAADPESAA

-349 QQNVEFRRLSGKMT
+349 QQNVEFQRLSGKMT

-374 NSAQYGL
+374 NSAQYSL
-381 NNPRYQVERRIPDRI
+381 NNPRYQAERRIPDRI

-452 GRLLEQISDG
+452 GRLLELISDG
-462 MVNSESRRGISEY
+462 MANSESRRGISEY

-502 KQGLSESGEAH
+502 KQGLSESGEAR

-535 ILNNFQAEET
+535 ILNNFQQAEET

-572 RNVNFGGRTIVLSG
+572 RNVNFGGRTVVLSG
-586 SDTHSESMRTV
+586 SDTHSKSMRDV

-613 RFSFETDIYSTAQ
+613 RLSFETDIYSTAQ

-639 ETTEL
+639 ETAEL
-644 LRRYSFEENRHQN
+644 LRRYSFEENLHQN

-677 KNTIHNSSTALTFN
+677 KNTVHNSSTALTFN

-699 EAPAHSTSKNTNH
+699 EARDHSTSKNTNH

-719 PEPQSNAA
+719 PEPQSNVA
-727 QREQLILPER
+727 QREQLTIQ
-737 STSETANH
+737 
-745 LTGTLLS
+745 
-752 PEPQSN
+752 EP
-758 AAQREQLIL
+758 
-767 PERSTSETANQLAGA
+767 STSETANQLTGA

-787 PQSNAAQTEQLTIP
+787 PQSNVAQREQLTIP

-843 QLTGAVLP
+843 QFA
-851 PEPQS
+851 
-856 KAAQREQ
+856 
-863 LTLPE
+863 
-868 RSISETVNQL
+868 
-878 TGAVLPP
+878 
-885 EPQSNAAEP
+885 
-894 DQLTLPERSIS
+894 
-905 ETANQLAGAVL
+905 
-916 PPEPQSNAAQREQ
+916 
-929 LTIQER
+929 
-935 STSENA
+935 
-941 NNLTGAVLP
+941 
-950 PEPQSNAVQREQLIL
+950 
-965 PERSTSETANQLT
+965 
-978 GTVLPP
+978 
-984 EPQSNAAQRE
+984 
-994 QLILPERSTSE
+994 
-1005 TANQLTG
+1005 
-1012 TVLPPEPQSNA
+1012 
-1023 AKTEQ
+1023 
-1028 LILPERSTSE
+1028 
-1038 TANHLT
+1038 
-1044 GTLLSPEPQSK
+1044 GTLLSPEPQS
-1055 AAQRKQLTL
+1055 
-1064 PERSTS
+1064 
-1070 ETANNLT
+1070 
-1077 GAVLPPEPQS
+1077 
-1087 NAAKTELLTPL
+1087 NAARTELLTPL

-1161 VESSDVIRSVNIVRE
+1161 VEPSDVIRSVNIVRE
-1176 SIVRHTESHMS
+1176 SIVKHTESHMS
-1187 RLIERAYRNSL
+1187 RLIERAYRNTL

-1214 TENMLMLVPPTEMDR
+1214 TENMVMLVPPTEMDR

-1250 AQAPAETS
+1250 AQAPAENS

>member
-1 MESITAARNISGL
+1 MENITAARNISGL

-59 MLEQPQTAP
+59 MIEQPQTAP
-68 VSNTRVTV
+68 VSNTHVTV

-208 SRLGSASGFTEE
+208 SRLGAASGFTEE

-233 NRPQTDAAQIVVQL
+233 NRPQTDAAQMVVQL

-257 AELIRREVRSYGFTE
+257 AELIRSEVRSYGFTE

-295 RSAAFIAADPESAA
+295 RSAAFLAADPESAA

-349 QQNVEFRRLSGKMT
+349 QRNVEFRRLSGKMT

-535 ILNNFQAEET
+535 ILNNFQAEEA

-626 HSNSDTALTSVVN
+626 HSNSDTTLTSVVS
-639 ETTEL
+639 ETAEL

-677 KNTIHNSSTALTFN
+677 KNTVYNSSTALTFN

-712 PTGAVLP
+712 PTGAVL
-719 PEPQSNAA
+719 
-727 QREQLILPER
+727 
-737 STSETANH
+737 
-745 LTGTLLS
+745 S

-758 AAQREQLIL
+758 AVQREQL
-767 PERSTSETANQLAGA
+767 T
-782 VLPPE
+782 
-787 PQSNAAQTEQLTIP
+787 
-801 ERSTSENVNQL
+801 
-812 TGTVLSPEPQSNAAQ
+812 
-827 REQLI
+827 

-856 KAAQREQ
+856 NVAQ
-863 LTLPE
+863 
-868 RSISETVNQL
+868 
-878 TGAVLPP
+878 
-885 EPQSNAAEP
+885 
-894 DQLTLPERSIS
+894 
-905 ETANQLAGAVL
+905 
-916 PPEPQSNAAQREQ
+916 
-929 LTIQER
+929 
-935 STSENA
+935 
-941 NNLTGAVLP
+941 
-950 PEPQSNAVQREQLIL
+950 
-965 PERSTSETANQLT
+965 
-978 GTVLPP
+978 
-984 EPQSNAAQRE
+984 
-994 QLILPERSTSE
+994 
-1005 TANQLTG
+1005 
-1012 TVLPPEPQSNA
+1012 
-1023 AKTEQ
+1023 
-1028 LILPERSTSE
+1028 
-1038 TANHLT
+1038 
-1044 GTLLSPEPQSK
+1044 
-1055 AAQRKQLTL
+1055 
-1064 PERSTS
+1064 
-1070 ETANNLT
+1070 
-1077 GAVLPPEPQS
+1077 
-1087 NAAKTELLTPL
+1087 TELLTPL
-1098 AQSETQNNERR
+1098 AQSETQSKERR
-1109 TAGSYRDRLDNKTLS
+1109 TAGSYRDRLDKETLS
-1124 VIDQLIAETR
+1124 VIDQLIAESR
-1134 QPVPVPEIKEAIP
+1134 QSVHAPEVKKAAP

-1161 VESSDVIRSVNIVRE
+1161 VEPSDVIRSVNIVRE

-1214 TENMLMLVPPTEMDR
+1214 TENMVMLVPPTEMDR

-1250 AQAPAETS
+1250 AQAPAESS